1 MPGDMK
7 PYMDL
12 AEIAAQEFQNK
23 TGRYLDPNLIWAQWY
38 HETGGFTSELF
49 RTGNN
54 LGGFTTT
61 EDMGDDWRQPDGD
74 LWYRPF
80 SSREEG
86 ARFAGAYLANYVENG
101 IADATDPVSYAQ
113 ALKNGG
119 YYGASVE
126 EYASGLTSALG
137 VSPDFQVFEE
147 AHPIGPWG
155 ETPAPIPEDNR
166 HPSYV
171 ERTWE
176 EIKDKFIDNAVDDG
190 AWAVLRNLW
199 ANINAS
205 GVSHFLDT
213 YNPSQEEVEMVKRE
227 LPDTDTQG
235 NKIAGALAA
244 QEYVL
249 THASSAEALQEL
261 LYMKQEDMQRRA
273 RVSQMEYG
281 LSTLGSVVGALFDP
295 VTIVAAGVSGGTA
308 LLAKAGKVAA
318 LTKKIS
324 LLKKQMRVSS
334 AITGM
339 DNFAIQCGTKVAL
352 GSAVAT
358 TNRWAAKNY
367 GGWEPDY
374 ASAAFLGG
382 AIGGAIGLAG
392 RLRKAGVRGK
402 KINALEDTI
411 EQTKRTI
418 VAQAEDYVSPM
429 SHKGQ
434 VVDYLSKVNQ
444 RRLADGSKEAQ
455 ELMDANKL
463 FIVSREHAEKL
474 AAHNGISLDKKAVA
488 FTDKASGVSVL
499 LSDKVTPKN
508 IKGLVAHEVGVHQGF
523 KAIVKDK
530 KMYDNIMDIVK
541 QKMQRSSNK
550 AWRQAAKQADTPEEA
565 LAYWAEHTFNNKDS
579 LWKYLKKALY
589 KNEEDLSD
597 VALKKLVQQS
607 LKTTGLSAL
616 VKHQQAYQDVVHL
629 IEKRRYN
636 KGAIKSYRN
645 WEKAKQ
651 QTKTTDKAIQ
661 YWLSHY
667 YDENDRV
674 WQKLKRSLDTQGMQI
689 NDADIRDILVRG
701 YAFKN
706 QPVASSLSDGSNV
719 VMDIHYSKDNMLTP
733 VHETFMDTK
742 GAVSK
747 ENKHWYLDF
756 LGLHFSPGEW
766 LEAGWLPGTLYGKLS
781 SSRLP
786 RLREAANI
794 LLHDAQMRG
803 HERFGMTQSTEDI
816 KRFMQ
821 DRWLSMYNDFMDD
834 RIKYTVK
841 TYGHVGALRNKYIN
855 KVNEDIVKCYNLLNE
870 NCAALGK
877 TDTLSK
883 YPAEIVSLARRMKAI
898 RKDMMEFGAAEG
910 EKLGGRKGT
919 GAYLSHDGLFNDD
932 EFYRIVD
939 MDKMYDYVGAH
950 YYGGTKGWDKF
961 QDMLT
966 DYAKRNANKK
976 VIREQLEHKAKQDFD
991 IARLQYNSK
1000 PHGPKD
1006 VPPVKTDVTD
1016 EAVDAWI
1023 EENAKDW
1030 AFGIKD
1036 RHMSDMEFMDGDVST
1051 FRDSMASFNHRFP
1064 MDTSAEMDIGNG
1076 VTFCFDRDMRDF
1088 DIDKIMPQMINRM
1101 SGDVALHATFGEGGT
1116 KDFLDTCAQELEKSK
1131 HILGKGGAE
1140 RQKDALRRS
1149 IQMIRGVGDYN
1160 TADMKNWNLLS
1171 NMIRKH
1177 SYANVGGNMT
1187 FAQTGEIGSMVAY
1200 SGFHSLL
1207 SGIPV
1212 FGKTLARG
1220 WRHMSNGE
1228 LASIAEAAEKHLKG
1242 ESIATKAWHMSSSM
1256 TNRAFSQTM
1265 AHNDDGSR
1273 TLLSTVADNAYKWTH
1288 RESLLTSTV
1297 NQMTKLT
1304 DAMEQ
1309 ESRISAITD
1318 LIDWANGKTFS
1329 AFRNPVSVKKLKAA
1343 GVSDTVSM
1351 KRDIK
1356 KYLDVPQDQ
1365 VAASMDKWM
1374 QESPDT
1380 FTLWRQLVRN
1390 QSLRS
1395 IQQQTIGNTGY
1406 LKDANWFTKLFF
1418 QFKDFT
1424 FRTINGQMMR
1434 ALQSHEVDDGLAL
1447 MFSMGTNA
1455 MTYYGLTV
1463 ARGYAM
1469 YPNDQAKR
1477 EAFFD
1482 RNLTPQRLA
1491 LAGLTRASFMSILSV
1506 GTDVAEMFTNFQG
1519 FRTTV
1524 DNTYKKPRSDMSV
1537 SGKLGRAIG
1546 QAPAIGVLD
1555 KTAYGAVG
1563 AYDLATHQGDTRDF
1577 DNLMRSL
1584 PLGSWWA
1591 MVGVSSL
1598 IKDKVN
1604 IKKPKTKKPTPKKKV
1619 YKQKGLLEK
1628 LTGG

>member
-1 MPGDMK
+1 MIIRGVHN
-7 PYMDL
+7 
-12 AEIAAQEFQNK
+12 EINNK
-23 TGRYLDPNLIWAQWY
+23 
-38 HETGGFTSELF
+38 
-49 RTGNN
+49 
-54 LGGFTTT
+54 
-61 EDMGDDWRQPDGD
+61 
-74 LWYRPF
+74 
-80 SSREEG
+80 
-86 ARFAGAYLANYVENG
+86 
-101 IADATDPVSYAQ
+101 
-113 ALKNGG
+113 
-119 YYGASVE
+119 
-126 EYASGLTSALG
+126 
-137 VSPDFQVFEE
+137 
-147 AHPIGPWG
+147 
-155 ETPAPIPEDNR
+155 
-166 HPSYV
+166 
-171 ERTWE
+171 
-176 EIKDKFIDNAVDDG
+176 
-190 AWAVLRNLW
+190 
-199 ANINAS
+199 
-205 GVSHFLDT
+205 
-213 YNPSQEEVEMVKRE
+213 
-227 LPDTDTQG
+227 
-235 NKIAGALAA
+235 
-244 QEYVL
+244 
-249 THASSAEALQEL
+249 
-261 LYMKQEDMQRRA
+261 
-273 RVSQMEYG
+273 
-281 LSTLGSVVGALFDP
+281 
-295 VTIVAAGVSGGTA
+295 
-308 LLAKAGKVAA
+308 
-318 LTKKIS
+318 
-324 LLKKQMRVSS
+324 
-334 AITGM
+334 
-339 DNFAIQCGTKVAL
+339 
-352 GSAVAT
+352 
-358 TNRWAAKNY
+358 
-367 GGWEPDY
+367 
-374 ASAAFLGG
+374 
-382 AIGGAIGLAG
+382 
-392 RLRKAGVRGK
+392 
-402 KINALEDTI
+402 
-411 EQTKRTI
+411 
-418 VAQAEDYVSPM
+418 
-429 SHKGQ
+429 Q
-434 VVDYLSKVNQ
+434 VVTP
-444 RRLADGSKEAQ
+444 LA
-455 ELMDANKL
+455 
-463 FIVSREHAEKL
+463 
-474 AAHNGISLDKKAVA
+474 
-488 FTDKASGVSVL
+488 
-499 LSDKVTPKN
+499 
-508 IKGLVAHEVGVHQGF
+508 
-523 KAIVKDK
+523 
-530 KMYDNIMDIVK
+530 
-541 QKMQRSSNK
+541 
-550 AWRQAAKQADTPEEA
+550 
-565 LAYWAEHTFNNKDS
+565 
-579 LWKYLKKALY
+579 
-589 KNEEDLSD
+589 
-597 VALKKLVQQS
+597 
-607 LKTTGLSAL
+607 
-616 VKHQQAYQDVVHL
+616 
-629 IEKRRYN
+629 
-636 KGAIKSYRN
+636 
-645 WEKAKQ
+645 
-651 QTKTTDKAIQ
+651 
-661 YWLSHY
+661 
-667 YDENDRV
+667 
-674 WQKLKRSLDTQGMQI
+674 
-689 NDADIRDILVRG
+689 
-701 YAFKN
+701 
-706 QPVASSLSDGSNV
+706 DGSNV

-766 LEAGWLPGTLYGKLS
+766 LEAGWLPGTLYGKLA

-786 RLREAANI
+786 RLREAANV

-803 HERFGMTQSTEDI
+803 HEKYGMTQSTEDI

-877 TDTLSK
+877 ADTLAK
-883 YPAEIVSLARRMKAI
+883 YPADIVSLARRMKAI

-919 GAYLSHDGLFNDD
+919 GAYLSHGGLFNDD

-950 YYGGTKGWDKF
+950 YYGGAKGWDKF

-966 DYAKRNANKK
+966 DYARRNANRK
-976 VIREQLEHKAKQDFD
+976 VIREQLEHKAQQDFD

-1051 FRDSMASFNHRFP
+1051 FRDNMASFNHRFP
-1064 MDTSAEMDIGNG
+1064 MDTSTEMDIGNG

-1116 KDFLDTCAQELEKSK
+1116 KDFLDTCTQELEKSK

-1256 TNRAFSQTM
+1256 TNHAFSQTM

-1273 TLLSTVADNAYKWTH
+1273 TLLSTVADSAYKWTH

-1329 AFRNPVSVKKLKAA
+1329 AFRNPVSAKKLKAA

-1469 YPNDQAKR
+1469 YPNDTAKR
-1477 EAFFD
+1477 DAFFD

-1506 GTDVAEMFTNFQG
+1506 GTDVAEMTTGFQG

-1524 DNTYKKPRSDMSV
+1524 DNTYKKPYSDMSV
-1537 SGKLGRAIG
+1537 GGKAGKFFG
-1546 QAPAIGVLD
+1546 QAPAAGVID
-1555 KTAYGAVG
+1555 KTTYGTIG
-1563 AYDLATHQGDTRDF
+1563 AYNLATHQGDTRDF

-1598 IKDKVN
+1598 IKDN
-1604 IKKPKTKKPTPKKKV
+1604 LNLKKPRPKKVAPKKREH
-1619 YKQKGLLEK
+1619 KQKGLLEK

>member
-74 LWYRPF
+74 LWYKPF

-126 EYASGLTSALG
+126 EYASELTSALG

-166 HPSYV
+166 HPSYF

-176 EIKDKFIDNAVDDG
+176 ETKDKFIDNAVDDG

-261 LYMKQEDMQRRA
+261 LHMKQEDMQRRA
-273 RVSQMEYG
+273 RVSQTEYG
-281 LSTLGSVVGALFDP
+281 LSTLGSIVGALFDP

-508 IKGLVAHEVGVHQGF
+508 IKGLVAHEVGVHQGLQHIMPESSY
-523 KAIVKDK
+523 KQLLNTVQQKIQTSKDP
-530 KMYDNIMDIVK
+530 
-541 QKMQRSSNK
+541 
-550 AWRQAAKQADTPEEA
+550 AWQIAAKQADNPEEA
-565 LAYWAEHTFNNKDS
+565 LAYWVEHSFNKKEKFWQRLKKNITNKEATDEELKDLIIRGVQNEINNK
-579 LWKYLKKALY
+579 
-589 KNEEDLSD
+589 
-597 VALKKLVQQS
+597 Q
-607 LKTTGLSAL
+607 
-616 VKHQQAYQDVVHL
+616 VVTPL
-629 IEKRRYN
+629 
-636 KGAIKSYRN
+636 A
-645 WEKAKQ
+645 
-651 QTKTTDKAIQ
+651 
-661 YWLSHY
+661 
-667 YDENDRV
+667 
-674 WQKLKRSLDTQGMQI
+674 
-689 NDADIRDILVRG
+689 
-701 YAFKN
+701 
-706 QPVASSLSDGSNV
+706 DGSNV

-766 LEAGWLPGTLYGKLS
+766 LEAGWLPGTLYGKLA

-821 DRWLSMYNDFMDD
+821 DRWLSMYNDFVDD

-877 TDTLSK
+877 SDTLSK

-950 YYGGTKGWDKF
+950 YYGGAKGWDKF

-966 DYAKRNANKK
+966 DYARRNANRT

-1006 VPPVKTDVTD
+1006 VPPVKTEVTD
-1016 EAVDAWI
+1016 EIVDAWI
-1023 EENAKDW
+1023 DENAKDW
-1030 AFGIKD
+1030 AFGIRD

-1088 DIDKIMPQMINRM
+1088 DIDKIMPQMINRL

-1273 TLLSTVADNAYKWTH
+1273 TLLSTVADSAYKWTH

-1329 AFRNPVSVKKLKAA
+1329 AFRNPVSAKKLKAA

-1365 VAASMDKWM
+1365 VSTSMDKWM

-1406 LKDANWFTKLFF
+1406 LKDANWYTKLFF

-1434 ALQSHEVDDGLAL
+1434 ALQSHEVDDGMAL

-1469 YPNDQAKR
+1469 YPNDTAKR
-1477 EAFFD
+1477 DAFFD

-1506 GTDVAEMFTNFQG
+1506 GTDVAEMFTDFQG

-1537 SGKLGRAIG
+1537 SGKLGKAIG

-1555 KTAYGAVG
+1555 KTAYGVTG

>member
-74 LWYRPF
+74 LWYKPF

-166 HPSYV
+166 HPSYF

-176 EIKDKFIDNAVDDG
+176 ETKDKFIDNAVDDG

-281 LSTLGSVVGALFDP
+281 LSTLGSIAGALFDP

-339 DNFAIQCGTKVAL
+339 DNFAIQCGMKVAL

-374 ASAAFLGG
+374 ASATFLGG

-474 AAHNGISLDKKAVA
+474 AAYNGISLDKKAVA

-508 IKGLVAHEVGVHQGF
+508 IKGLVAHEVGVHQGLQHMMPESSY
-523 KAIVKDK
+523 KQLLNTVQ
-530 KMYDNIMDIVK
+530 
-541 QKMQRSSNK
+541 QKMQTSK
-550 AWRQAAKQADTPEEA
+550 DPVWQMAAKQANSPEEA
-565 LAYWAEHTFNNKDS
+565 LAYWVEHSFNKKEKFWQRLKKNIINKDTTDEELKDLIIRGVQNEINNK
-579 LWKYLKKALY
+579 
-589 KNEEDLSD
+589 
-597 VALKKLVQQS
+597 Q
-607 LKTTGLSAL
+607 
-616 VKHQQAYQDVVHL
+616 VVTPL
-629 IEKRRYN
+629 
-636 KGAIKSYRN
+636 A
-645 WEKAKQ
+645 
-651 QTKTTDKAIQ
+651 
-661 YWLSHY
+661 
-667 YDENDRV
+667 
-674 WQKLKRSLDTQGMQI
+674 
-689 NDADIRDILVRG
+689 
-701 YAFKN
+701 
-706 QPVASSLSDGSNV
+706 DGSNV

-733 VHETFMDTK
+733 VHETLMDTK

-786 RLREAANI
+786 RLREAANV

-803 HERFGMTQSTEDI
+803 HEKYGMTQSTEDI

-821 DRWLSMYNDFMDD
+821 DRWLSMYNDFMND

-950 YYGGTKGWDKF
+950 YYGGAKGWDKF

-1030 AFGIKD
+1030 AFGIRD

-1187 FAQTGEIGSMVAY
+1187 FAQTGEIGSMAAY

-1228 LASIAEAAEKHLKG
+1228 MASIAEAAEKHLKG

-1273 TLLSTVADNAYKWTH
+1273 TLLSTVADSAYKWTH

-1329 AFRNPVSVKKLKAA
+1329 AFRNPVSAKKLKAA

-1356 KYLDVPQDQ
+1356 KYLDVPQDH

-1406 LKDANWFTKLFF
+1406 LKDANWYTKLFF

-1434 ALQSHEVDDGLAL
+1434 ALQSHEVDDGMAL
-1447 MFSMGTNA
+1447 MFSMGTNT

-1469 YPNDQAKR
+1469 YPNDTAKR
-1477 EAFFD
+1477 DAFFD

-1506 GTDVAEMFTNFQG
+1506 GTDVAEMFTDFQG

-1537 SGKLGRAIG
+1537 SGKLGKAIG

-1555 KTAYGAVG
+1555 KTAYGAAG

-1604 IKKPKTKKPTPKKKV
+1604 IKKPKTKKPTPKKKA

>member
-12 AEIAAQEFQNK
+12 AEIAAQEFQHK

-166 HPSYV
+166 HPSYF

-176 EIKDKFIDNAVDDG
+176 ETKDKFIDNAVDDG

-474 AAHNGISLDKKAVA
+474 ATYNGISLDKKAVA

-508 IKGLVAHEVGVHQGF
+508 IKGLVAHEVGVHQGLQH
-523 KAIVKDK
+523 
-530 KMYDNIMDIVK
+530 IMPESSYKQILNTVQ
-541 QKMQRSSNK
+541 QKMQTSKNP
-550 AWRQAAKQADTPEEA
+550 AWQMAAKQANSPEEA
-565 LAYWAEHTFNNKDS
+565 LAYWVEHSFNKKEKFWQRLKKNIINKDTTDEELKDLIIRGVQNEINNKQ
-579 LWKYLKKALY
+579 
-589 KNEEDLSD
+589 
-597 VALKKLVQQS
+597 VVTPLV
-607 LKTTGLSAL
+607 
-616 VKHQQAYQDVVHL
+616 
-629 IEKRRYN
+629 
-636 KGAIKSYRN
+636 
-645 WEKAKQ
+645 
-651 QTKTTDKAIQ
+651 
-661 YWLSHY
+661 
-667 YDENDRV
+667 
-674 WQKLKRSLDTQGMQI
+674 
-689 NDADIRDILVRG
+689 
-701 YAFKN
+701 
-706 QPVASSLSDGSNV
+706 DGSNV

-821 DRWLSMYNDFMDD
+821 DRWLSMYNDFMDN

-877 TDTLSK
+877 ADTLSK

-939 MDKMYDYVGAH
+939 MDKMYDYVEAH

-966 DYAKRNANKK
+966 DYARRNANRK

-1160 TADMKNWNLLS
+1160 TADMKNMNLLS

-1273 TLLSTVADNAYKWTH
+1273 TLLSTVADSAYKWTH

-1329 AFRNPVSVKKLKAA
+1329 AFRNPVSAKKLKAA

-1434 ALQSHEVDDGLAL
+1434 ALQSHEVDDGMAL

-1469 YPNDQAKR
+1469 YPNDTAKR
-1477 EAFFD
+1477 DAFFD

-1506 GTDVAEMFTNFQG
+1506 GTDVAEMTTGFQG

-1524 DNTYKKPRSDMSV
+1524 DNTYKKPYSDMSV
-1537 SGKLGRAIG
+1537 GGKAGKFFG
-1546 QAPAIGVLD
+1546 QAPAAGVID
-1555 KTAYGAVG
+1555 KTTYGTIG
-1563 AYDLATHQGDTRDF
+1563 AYNLATHQGDTRDF

-1598 IKDKVN
+1598 IKDN
-1604 IKKPKTKKPTPKKKV
+1604 LNLKKPRPKKVAPKKREH
-1619 YKQKGLLEK
+1619 KQKGLLEK

>member
-74 LWYRPF
+74 LWYKPF

-166 HPSYV
+166 HPSYF

-176 EIKDKFIDNAVDDG
+176 ETKDKFIDNAVDDG

-235 NKIAGALAA
+235 NKITGALAA

-261 LYMKQEDMQRRA
+261 LHMKQEDMQRRA

-281 LSTLGSVVGALFDP
+281 LSTLGSMAGALFDP

-308 LLAKAGKVAA
+308 LLTKAGKVAA

-474 AAHNGISLDKKAVA
+474 AAYNGISLDKKAVA

-508 IKGLVAHEVGVHQGF
+508 IKGLVAHEVGVHQGLQH
-523 KAIVKDK
+523 
-530 KMYDNIMDIVK
+530 IMPESSYKQLLNTVQ
-541 QKMQRSSNK
+541 QKMQTSK
-550 AWRQAAKQADTPEEA
+550 DPAWQIAAKQADNPEEA
-565 LAYWAEHTFNNKDS
+565 LAYWVEHSFNKKEKFWQRLKKNITNKEATDEELKDLIIRGVQNEINNK
-579 LWKYLKKALY
+579 
-589 KNEEDLSD
+589 
-597 VALKKLVQQS
+597 Q
-607 LKTTGLSAL
+607 
-616 VKHQQAYQDVVHL
+616 VVTPL
-629 IEKRRYN
+629 
-636 KGAIKSYRN
+636 A
-645 WEKAKQ
+645 
-651 QTKTTDKAIQ
+651 
-661 YWLSHY
+661 
-667 YDENDRV
+667 
-674 WQKLKRSLDTQGMQI
+674 
-689 NDADIRDILVRG
+689 
-701 YAFKN
+701 
-706 QPVASSLSDGSNV
+706 DGSNV
-719 VMDIHYSKDNMLTP
+719 VMDIHYSKNNMLTP

-766 LEAGWLPGTLYGKLS
+766 LEAGWLPGTLYGKLA

-821 DRWLSMYNDFMDD
+821 DRWLSMYNDFVDD

-877 TDTLSK
+877 ADTLSK
-883 YPAEIVSLARRMKAI
+883 CPAEIVSLARRMKAI
-898 RKDMMEFGAAEG
+898 RKDMMEFGVAEG

-950 YYGGTKGWDKF
+950 YYGGAKGWDKF

-966 DYAKRNANKK
+966 DYAKRNANRK

-991 IARLQYNSK
+991 IARLKYNSK

-1016 EAVDAWI
+1016 EVVDAWI

-1030 AFGIKD
+1030 AFGIRD

-1051 FRDSMASFNHRFP
+1051 FRDNMASFNHRFP

-1273 TLLSTVADNAYKWTH
+1273 TLLSTVADSAYKWTH

-1329 AFRNPVSVKKLKAA
+1329 AFRNPVSAKKLKAV

-1406 LKDANWFTKLFF
+1406 LKDANWYTKLFF

-1434 ALQSHEVDDGLAL
+1434 ALQSHEVDDGMAL

-1469 YPNDQAKR
+1469 YPNDTAKR
-1477 EAFFD
+1477 DAFFD
-1482 RNLTPQRLA
+1482 RNLTAQRLA

-1506 GTDVAEMFTNFQG
+1506 GTDVAEMFTDFQG

-1537 SGKLGRAIG
+1537 SGKLGKAIG

-1563 AYDLATHQGDTRDF
+1563 TYDLATHQGDTRDF

>member
-166 HPSYV
+166 HPSYF

-176 EIKDKFIDNAVDDG
+176 ETKDKFIDNAVDDG

-235 NKIAGALAA
+235 NKITGALAA

-261 LYMKQEDMQRRA
+261 LHMKQEDMQRRA

-474 AAHNGISLDKKAVA
+474 AAYNGISLDKKAMA
-488 FTDKASGVSVL
+488 FTDKASGVSIL

-508 IKGLVAHEVGVHQGF
+508 IKGLVAHEVGVHQGLQH
-523 KAIVKDK
+523 
-530 KMYDNIMDIVK
+530 IMPESSYKQILNTVQ
-541 QKMQRSSNK
+541 QKMQTSKNLT
-550 AWRQAAKQADTPEEA
+550 WQMAAKQANSPEEA
-565 LAYWAEHTFNNKDS
+565 LAYWVEHSFNKKEKVWQRLKKNIINKDTTDEELKDLIIRGVQNEINNK
-579 LWKYLKKALY
+579 
-589 KNEEDLSD
+589 
-597 VALKKLVQQS
+597 Q
-607 LKTTGLSAL
+607 
-616 VKHQQAYQDVVHL
+616 VVTPL
-629 IEKRRYN
+629 
-636 KGAIKSYRN
+636 A
-645 WEKAKQ
+645 
-651 QTKTTDKAIQ
+651 
-661 YWLSHY
+661 
-667 YDENDRV
+667 
-674 WQKLKRSLDTQGMQI
+674 
-689 NDADIRDILVRG
+689 
-701 YAFKN
+701 
-706 QPVASSLSDGSNV
+706 DGSNV

-786 RLREAANI
+786 QLREAANI

-910 EKLGGRKGT
+910 KKLGGRKGT

-950 YYGGTKGWDKF
+950 YYGGAKGWDKF

-966 DYAKRNANKK
+966 DYARRNANRK
-976 VIREQLEHKAKQDFD
+976 VIREQLEHKAQQDFD

-1006 VPPVKTDVTD
+1006 APPIKTDVTD

-1030 AFGIKD
+1030 AFGIRD

-1051 FRDSMASFNHRFP
+1051 FRDNMASFNHRFP

-1140 RQKDALRRS
+1140 KQKDALRRS

-1273 TLLSTVADNAYKWTH
+1273 TLLSTVADSAYKWTH

-1329 AFRNPVSVKKLKAA
+1329 VFRNPVSAKKLKAA

-1380 FTLWRQLVRN
+1380 FTLWRQIVRN

-1406 LKDANWFTKLFF
+1406 LKDANWYTKLFF

-1434 ALQSHEVDDGLAL
+1434 ALQSHEVDDGMAL

-1469 YPNDQAKR
+1469 YPNDTAKR
-1477 EAFFD
+1477 DTFFD

-1506 GTDVAEMFTNFQG
+1506 GTDVAEMFTDFQG

-1537 SGKLGRAIG
+1537 SGKLGKAIG

-1555 KTAYGAVG
+1555 KTAYGAAG

-1604 IKKPKTKKPTPKKKV
+1604 IKKPKTKKPTPKKKA

>member
-74 LWYRPF
+74 LWYKPF

-155 ETPAPIPEDNR
+155 ETPTPIPEDNR
-166 HPSYV
+166 HPSYF

-176 EIKDKFIDNAVDDG
+176 ETKDKFIDNAVDDG

-244 QEYVL
+244 QKYVL

-261 LYMKQEDMQRRA
+261 LHMKQEDMQRRA

-444 RRLADGSKEAQ
+444 RRLADSSKEAQ
-455 ELMDANKL
+455 ALMDANKL

-474 AAHNGISLDKKAVA
+474 ASYNGVSLDKKAVA

-508 IKGLVAHEVGVHQGF
+508 IKGLVAHEVGVHQGLQH
-523 KAIVKDK
+523 
-530 KMYDNIMDIVK
+530 IMPESSYKQILNTVQ
-541 QKMQRSSNK
+541 QKMQTSKNP
-550 AWRQAAKQADTPEEA
+550 AWQMAAKQANSPEEA
-565 LAYWAEHTFNNKDS
+565 LAYWVEHSFNKKEKFWQRLKKNIINKDTTDEELKDLIIRGVQNEINNKQVVTP
-579 LWKYLKKALY
+579 
-589 KNEEDLSD
+589 LSD
-597 VALKKLVQQS
+597 S
-607 LKTTGLSAL
+607 
-616 VKHQQAYQDVVHL
+616 
-629 IEKRRYN
+629 
-636 KGAIKSYRN
+636 
-645 WEKAKQ
+645 
-651 QTKTTDKAIQ
+651 
-661 YWLSHY
+661 
-667 YDENDRV
+667 
-674 WQKLKRSLDTQGMQI
+674 
-689 NDADIRDILVRG
+689 
-701 YAFKN
+701 
-706 QPVASSLSDGSNV
+706 SNV

-794 LLHDAQMRG
+794 LLHDAQLRG

-898 RKDMMEFGAAEG
+898 RKDMIEFGAAEG

-919 GAYLSHDGLFNDD
+919 GAYLSHDDLFNDD

-950 YYGGTKGWDKF
+950 YYGGAKGWDKF

-966 DYAKRNANKK
+966 DYARRNANRK

-1030 AFGIKD
+1030 AFGIRD

-1160 TADMKNWNLLS
+1160 TADMKNMNLLS

-1273 TLLSTVADNAYKWTH
+1273 TLLSTVADSAYKWTH

-1329 AFRNPVSVKKLKAA
+1329 AFRNPVSAKKLKAA

-1374 QESPDT
+1374 HESPDT

-1406 LKDANWFTKLFF
+1406 LKDANWYTKLFF

-1434 ALQSHEVDDGLAL
+1434 ALQSHEVDDGMAL

-1469 YPNDQAKR
+1469 YPNDTAKR
-1477 EAFFD
+1477 DAFFD

-1506 GTDVAEMFTNFQG
+1506 GTDVAEMTTGFQG

-1524 DNTYKKPRSDMSV
+1524 DNTYKKPYSDMSV
-1537 SGKLGRAIG
+1537 GGKAGKFFG
-1546 QAPAIGVLD
+1546 QAPAAGVID
-1555 KTAYGAVG
+1555 KTTYGTIG
-1563 AYDLATHQGDTRDF
+1563 AYNLATHQGDTRDF

-1598 IKDKVN
+1598 IKDN
-1604 IKKPKTKKPTPKKKV
+1604 LNLKKPRPKKVAPKKREH
-1619 YKQKGLLEK
+1619 KQKGLLEK

>member
-74 LWYRPF
+74 LWYKPF

-166 HPSYV
+166 HPSYF

-176 EIKDKFIDNAVDDG
+176 ETKDKFIDNAVDDG

-235 NKIAGALAA
+235 NKVAGALAA

-261 LYMKQEDMQRRA
+261 LHMKQEDMQRRA

-281 LSTLGSVVGALFDP
+281 LSTLGSIVGALFDP

-474 AAHNGISLDKKAVA
+474 AAYNGISLDKKAVA

-508 IKGLVAHEVGVHQGF
+508 IKGLVAHEVGVHQGLQHMMPENSY
-523 KAIVKDK
+523 KQLLNTVQ
-530 KMYDNIMDIVK
+530 
-541 QKMQRSSNK
+541 QKMQTSK
-550 AWRQAAKQADTPEEA
+550 DPAWQIAAKQADNPEEA
-565 LAYWAEHTFNNKDS
+565 LAYWVEHSFNKKEKFWQRLKKNITNKEATDEELKDLIIRGVQNEINNK
-579 LWKYLKKALY
+579 
-589 KNEEDLSD
+589 
-597 VALKKLVQQS
+597 Q
-607 LKTTGLSAL
+607 
-616 VKHQQAYQDVVHL
+616 VVTPL
-629 IEKRRYN
+629 
-636 KGAIKSYRN
+636 
-645 WEKAKQ
+645 
-651 QTKTTDKAIQ
+651 T
-661 YWLSHY
+661 
-667 YDENDRV
+667 
-674 WQKLKRSLDTQGMQI
+674 
-689 NDADIRDILVRG
+689 
-701 YAFKN
+701 
-706 QPVASSLSDGSNV
+706 DGSNV

-821 DRWLSMYNDFMDD
+821 DRWLSMYADFVDD

-877 TDTLSK
+877 ADTLSK

-950 YYGGTKGWDKF
+950 YYGGAKGWDKF

-966 DYAKRNANKK
+966 DYARRNANRK
-976 VIREQLEHKAKQDFD
+976 VIREQLEHKAQQDFD
-991 IARLQYNSK
+991 TARLQYNSK

-1051 FRDSMASFNHRFP
+1051 FRDNMASFNHRFP

-1116 KDFLDTCAQELEKSK
+1116 KDFLDTCVQELEKSK

-1273 TLLSTVADNAYKWTH
+1273 TLLSTVADSAYKWTH

-1329 AFRNPVSVKKLKAA
+1329 AFRNPVSAKKLKAA

-1365 VAASMDKWM
+1365 VSTSMDKWM

-1406 LKDANWFTKLFF
+1406 LKDANWYTKLFF

-1434 ALQSHEVDDGLAL
+1434 ALQSHEVDDGMAL

-1469 YPNDQAKR
+1469 YPNDTAKR
-1477 EAFFD
+1477 DAFFD

-1506 GTDVAEMFTNFQG
+1506 GTDVAEMFTDFQG

-1537 SGKLGRAIG
+1537 SGKLGKAIG

-1555 KTAYGAVG
+1555 KTAYGVTG

>member
-49 RTGNN
+49 RIGNN

-74 LWYRPF
+74 LWYKPF

-166 HPSYV
+166 HPSYF

-176 EIKDKFIDNAVDDG
+176 ETKDKFIDNAVDDG

-199 ANINAS
+199 VNINAS

-261 LYMKQEDMQRRA
+261 LHMKQEDMQRRA

-474 AAHNGISLDKKAVA
+474 AAYNGISLDKKAVA

-508 IKGLVAHEVGVHQGF
+508 IKGLVAHEVGVHQGLQH
-523 KAIVKDK
+523 
-530 KMYDNIMDIVK
+530 IMPESSYKQLLNTVQ
-541 QKMQRSSNK
+541 QKMQTSK
-550 AWRQAAKQADTPEEA
+550 DPAWQIATKQANNPEEA
-565 LAYWAEHTFNNKDS
+565 LAYWVEHSFNKKEKFWQRLKKNITNKEATDEELKDLIIRGVQNEINNK
-579 LWKYLKKALY
+579 
-589 KNEEDLSD
+589 
-597 VALKKLVQQS
+597 Q
-607 LKTTGLSAL
+607 
-616 VKHQQAYQDVVHL
+616 VVTPL
-629 IEKRRYN
+629 
-636 KGAIKSYRN
+636 
-645 WEKAKQ
+645 
-651 QTKTTDKAIQ
+651 T
-661 YWLSHY
+661 
-667 YDENDRV
+667 
-674 WQKLKRSLDTQGMQI
+674 
-689 NDADIRDILVRG
+689 
-701 YAFKN
+701 
-706 QPVASSLSDGSNV
+706 DGSNV

-742 GAVSK
+742 GTVSK

-756 LGLHFSPGEW
+756 LGIHFSPGEW
-766 LEAGWLPGTLYGKLS
+766 LEAGWLPGTLYGKLA

-883 YPAEIVSLARRMKAI
+883 YPTEIVSLARRMKAI

-950 YYGGTKGWDKF
+950 YYGGAKGWDKF
-961 QDMLT
+961 QEMLT
-966 DYAKRNANKK
+966 DYARRNANRK
-976 VIREQLEHKAKQDFD
+976 VIRAQLEHKAKQDFD

-1030 AFGIKD
+1030 AFGIRD

-1273 TLLSTVADNAYKWTH
+1273 TLLSTVADSAYKWTH

-1304 DAMEQ
+1304 DTMEQ

-1329 AFRNPVSVKKLKAA
+1329 AFRNPVSAKKLKAA

-1406 LKDANWFTKLFF
+1406 LKDANWYTKLFF

-1434 ALQSHEVDDGLAL
+1434 ALQSHEVDDGMAL

-1469 YPNDQAKR
+1469 YPNDTAKR
-1477 EAFFD
+1477 DAFFD

-1506 GTDVAEMFTNFQG
+1506 GTDVAEMFTDFQG

-1524 DNTYKKPRSDMSV
+1524 DNTYKKPRSDMPV
-1537 SGKLGRAIG
+1537 SGKLGKAIG

-1555 KTAYGAVG
+1555 KTAYGAAG

-1604 IKKPKTKKPTPKKKV
+1604 IKKPKTKKPTPKKKA

>member
-166 HPSYV
+166 HPSYF

-176 EIKDKFIDNAVDDG
+176 ETKDKFIDNAVDDG

-244 QEYVL
+244 QDYVL

-474 AAHNGISLDKKAVA
+474 AAYNGISLDKKALA

-508 IKGLVAHEVGVHQGF
+508 IKGLVAHEVGVHQGLQHMIPESSY
-523 KAIVKDK
+523 KQLLNTVQ
-530 KMYDNIMDIVK
+530 
-541 QKMQRSSNK
+541 QKMQTSK
-550 AWRQAAKQADTPEEA
+550 DPAWQIAAKQADNPEEA
-565 LAYWAEHTFNNKDS
+565 LAYWVEHSFNKKEKFWQRLKKNITNKEATDEELKDLIIRGVQNEINNK
-579 LWKYLKKALY
+579 
-589 KNEEDLSD
+589 
-597 VALKKLVQQS
+597 Q
-607 LKTTGLSAL
+607 
-616 VKHQQAYQDVVHL
+616 VV
-629 IEKRRYN
+629 
-636 KGAIKSYRN
+636 
-645 WEKAKQ
+645 
-651 QTKTTDKAIQ
+651 T
-661 YWLSHY
+661 
-667 YDENDRV
+667 
-674 WQKLKRSLDTQGMQI
+674 
-689 NDADIRDILVRG
+689 
-701 YAFKN
+701 
-706 QPVASSLSDGSNV
+706 PLSDGSNV

-766 LEAGWLPGTLYGKLS
+766 LEAGWLPGTLYGKLA

-803 HERFGMTQSTEDI
+803 HERFGMTQPTEDI

-950 YYGGTKGWDKF
+950 YYGGAKGWDKF

-1023 EENAKDW
+1023 DENAKDW
-1030 AFGIKD
+1030 AFGIRD

-1051 FRDSMASFNHRFP
+1051 FRDNMASFNHRFP

-1187 FAQTGEIGSMVAY
+1187 FAQTGEIGSMAAY

-1228 LASIAEAAEKHLKG
+1228 MASIAEAAEKHLKG

-1273 TLLSTVADNAYKWTH
+1273 TLLSTVADSAYKWTH

-1329 AFRNPVSVKKLKAA
+1329 AFRNPVSAKKLKAA

-1406 LKDANWFTKLFF
+1406 LKDANWYTKLFF

-1434 ALQSHEVDDGLAL
+1434 ALQSHEVDDGMAL

-1482 RNLTPQRLA
+1482 RNLTAQRLA

-1506 GTDVAEMFTNFQG
+1506 GTDVAEMFTDFQG

-1524 DNTYKKPRSDMSV
+1524 DNTYKKPRSDMTV
-1537 SGKLGRAIG
+1537 SGKLGKAIG

-1555 KTAYGAVG
+1555 KTAYGAAG

>member
-166 HPSYV
+166 HPSYF

-176 EIKDKFIDNAVDDG
+176 ETKDKFIDNAVDDG

-444 RRLADGSKEAQ
+444 RRLAEGSKEAQ

-474 AAHNGISLDKKAVA
+474 AAYNGISLDKKAVA

-508 IKGLVAHEVGVHQGF
+508 IKGLVAHEVGVHQGLQHMMPESSY
-523 KAIVKDK
+523 KQLLNTVQ
-530 KMYDNIMDIVK
+530 
-541 QKMQRSSNK
+541 QKMQTSK
-550 AWRQAAKQADTPEEA
+550 DPVWQIAAKQADNPEEA
-565 LAYWAEHTFNNKDS
+565 LAYWVEHSFNKKEKFWQRLKKNITNKEATDEELKDLIIRGVQNEINNK
-579 LWKYLKKALY
+579 
-589 KNEEDLSD
+589 
-597 VALKKLVQQS
+597 Q
-607 LKTTGLSAL
+607 
-616 VKHQQAYQDVVHL
+616 VVTPL
-629 IEKRRYN
+629 
-636 KGAIKSYRN
+636 A
-645 WEKAKQ
+645 
-651 QTKTTDKAIQ
+651 
-661 YWLSHY
+661 
-667 YDENDRV
+667 
-674 WQKLKRSLDTQGMQI
+674 
-689 NDADIRDILVRG
+689 
-701 YAFKN
+701 
-706 QPVASSLSDGSNV
+706 DGSNV

-742 GAVSK
+742 GAVAK

-950 YYGGTKGWDKF
+950 YYGGAKGWDKF

-1030 AFGIKD
+1030 AFGIRD

-1051 FRDSMASFNHRFP
+1051 FRDNMASFNHRFP

-1131 HILGKGGAE
+1131 RILGKGGAE

-1160 TADMKNWNLLS
+1160 TADMKNMNLLS

-1273 TLLSTVADNAYKWTH
+1273 TLLSTVADSAYKWTH

-1434 ALQSHEVDDGLAL
+1434 ALQSHEVDDGMAL

-1506 GTDVAEMFTNFQG
+1506 GTDVAEMTTGFQG

-1524 DNTYKKPRSDMSV
+1524 DNTYKKPYSDMSV
-1537 SGKLGRAIG
+1537 GGKAGKFFG
-1546 QAPAIGVLD
+1546 QAPAAGVID
-1555 KTAYGAVG
+1555 KTTYGTIG
-1563 AYDLATHQGDTRDF
+1563 AYNLATHQGDTRDF

-1598 IKDKVN
+1598 IKDN
-1604 IKKPKTKKPTPKKKV
+1604 LNLKKPRPKKAAPKKREH
-1619 YKQKGLLEK
+1619 KQKGLLEK

>member
-166 HPSYV
+166 HPSYF

-176 EIKDKFIDNAVDDG
+176 ETKDKFIDNAVDDG

-261 LYMKQEDMQRRA
+261 LHMKQEDMQRRA

-281 LSTLGSVVGALFDP
+281 LSTLGSIVGALFDP

-508 IKGLVAHEVGVHQGF
+508 IKGLVAHEVGVHQGLQH
-523 KAIVKDK
+523 
-530 KMYDNIMDIVK
+530 IMPESSYKQILNTVQ
-541 QKMQRSSNK
+541 QKMQTSKNP
-550 AWRQAAKQADTPEEA
+550 AWQMAAKQANSPEEA
-565 LAYWAEHTFNNKDS
+565 LAYWVEHSFNEKEKFWQRLKKNIINKD
-579 LWKYLKKALY
+579 
-589 KNEEDLSD
+589 
-597 VALKKLVQQS
+597 
-607 LKTTGLSAL
+607 
-616 VKHQQAYQDVVHL
+616 
-629 IEKRRYN
+629 
-636 KGAIKSYRN
+636 
-645 WEKAKQ
+645 
-651 QTKTTDKAIQ
+651 TTDEELKDLIVRSIQ
-661 YWLSHY
+661 N
-667 YDENDRV
+667 E
-674 WQKLKRSLDTQGMQI
+674 I
-689 NDADIRDILVRG
+689 NSKQVVTPLA
-701 YAFKN
+701 
-706 QPVASSLSDGSNV
+706 DGSNV

-877 TDTLSK
+877 ADTLSK

-950 YYGGTKGWDKF
+950 YYGGAKGWDKF

-966 DYAKRNANKK
+966 DYARRNANRK

-1006 VPPVKTDVTD
+1006 VPPVKIEVTD

-1160 TADMKNWNLLS
+1160 TADMKNWNLFS

-1220 WRHMSNGE
+1220 WRHMSKGE

-1273 TLLSTVADNAYKWTH
+1273 TLLSTVADSAYKWTH

-1329 AFRNPVSVKKLKAA
+1329 AFRNPVSAKKLKAA

-1356 KYLDVPQDQ
+1356 KYIDVPQDQ

-1406 LKDANWFTKLFF
+1406 LKDANWYTKLFF

-1434 ALQSHEVDDGLAL
+1434 ALQSHEVDDGMAL

-1469 YPNDQAKR
+1469 YPNDTAKR

-1506 GTDVAEMFTNFQG
+1506 GTDVAEMTTGFQG

-1524 DNTYKKPRSDMSV
+1524 DNTYKKPYSDMSV
-1537 SGKLGRAIG
+1537 GGKAGKFFG
-1546 QAPAIGVLD
+1546 QAPAAGVID
-1555 KTAYGAVG
+1555 KTTYGTIG
-1563 AYDLATHQGDTRDF
+1563 AYNLATHQGDTRDF
-1577 DNLMRSL
+1577 DNFMRSL

-1598 IKDKVN
+1598 IKDN
-1604 IKKPKTKKPTPKKKV
+1604 LNLKKPRPKKVAPKKREH
-1619 YKQKGLLEK
+1619 KQKGLLEK

>member
-1 MPGDMK
+1 MK

-74 LWYRPF
+74 LWYKPF

-166 HPSYV
+166 HPSYF

-176 EIKDKFIDNAVDDG
+176 ETKDKFIDNAVDDG

-227 LPDTDTQG
+227 LPDTDTRG

-261 LYMKQEDMQRRA
+261 LHMKQEDMQRRT

-474 AAHNGISLDKKAVA
+474 AAYNGISLDKKALA

-508 IKGLVAHEVGVHQGF
+508 IKGLVAHEVGVHQGLQH
-523 KAIVKDK
+523 
-530 KMYDNIMDIVK
+530 IMPESSYKQLLNTVQ
-541 QKMQRSSNK
+541 QKMQTSK
-550 AWRQAAKQADTPEEA
+550 DPAWQIAAKQADNPEEA
-565 LAYWAEHTFNNKDS
+565 LAYWVEHSFNKKEKFWQRLKKNITNKEATDEELKDLIIRGVQNEINNK
-579 LWKYLKKALY
+579 
-589 KNEEDLSD
+589 
-597 VALKKLVQQS
+597 Q
-607 LKTTGLSAL
+607 
-616 VKHQQAYQDVVHL
+616 VVTPL
-629 IEKRRYN
+629 
-636 KGAIKSYRN
+636 A
-645 WEKAKQ
+645 
-651 QTKTTDKAIQ
+651 
-661 YWLSHY
+661 
-667 YDENDRV
+667 
-674 WQKLKRSLDTQGMQI
+674 
-689 NDADIRDILVRG
+689 
-701 YAFKN
+701 
-706 QPVASSLSDGSNV
+706 DGSNV

-766 LEAGWLPGTLYGKLS
+766 LEAGWLPGTLYGKLA

-821 DRWLSMYNDFMDD
+821 DRWLSMYNDFVDD

-877 TDTLSK
+877 SDTLSK

-950 YYGGTKGWDKF
+950 YYGGAKGWDKF

-966 DYAKRNANKK
+966 DYARRNANRT

-1006 VPPVKTDVTD
+1006 VPPVKTEVTD
-1016 EAVDAWI
+1016 EIVDAWI
-1023 EENAKDW
+1023 DENAKDW
-1030 AFGIKD
+1030 AFGIRD

-1088 DIDKIMPQMINRM
+1088 DIDKIMPQMINRL

-1140 RQKDALRRS
+1140 RQTDALRRS

-1273 TLLSTVADNAYKWTH
+1273 TLLSTVADSAYKWTH

-1329 AFRNPVSVKKLKAA
+1329 AFRNPVSAKKLKAA

-1365 VAASMDKWM
+1365 VSTSMDKWM

-1406 LKDANWFTKLFF
+1406 LKDANWYTKLFF

-1434 ALQSHEVDDGLAL
+1434 ALQSHEVDDGMAL

-1469 YPNDQAKR
+1469 YPNDTAKR
-1477 EAFFD
+1477 DAFFD

-1506 GTDVAEMFTNFQG
+1506 GTDVAEMFTDFQG

-1537 SGKLGRAIG
+1537 SGKLGKAIG

-1555 KTAYGAVG
+1555 KTAYGVTG

>member
-74 LWYRPF
+74 LWYKPF

-101 IADATDPVSYAQ
+101 IADATDPVSYAR

-166 HPSYV
+166 HPSYF

-176 EIKDKFIDNAVDDG
+176 ETKDKFIDNAVDDG

-227 LPDTDTQG
+227 LPDTDAQG
-235 NKIAGALAA
+235 NKVAGALAA

-261 LYMKQEDMQRRA
+261 LHMKQEDMQRRA

-281 LSTLGSVVGALFDP
+281 LSTLGSIVGALFDP

-474 AAHNGISLDKKAVA
+474 AAHNGVSLDKKAVA

-508 IKGLVAHEVGVHQGF
+508 IKGLVAHEVGVHQGLQHMMPESSY
-523 KAIVKDK
+523 KQLLNTVQ
-530 KMYDNIMDIVK
+530 
-541 QKMQRSSNK
+541 QKMQTSK
-550 AWRQAAKQADTPEEA
+550 DPAWQIATKQADNPEEA
-565 LAYWAEHTFNNKDS
+565 LAYWVEHSFNKKEKFWQRLKKNITNKEATDEELKDLIIRGVHNEINNK
-579 LWKYLKKALY
+579 
-589 KNEEDLSD
+589 
-597 VALKKLVQQS
+597 Q
-607 LKTTGLSAL
+607 
-616 VKHQQAYQDVVHL
+616 VVTPL
-629 IEKRRYN
+629 
-636 KGAIKSYRN
+636 A
-645 WEKAKQ
+645 
-651 QTKTTDKAIQ
+651 
-661 YWLSHY
+661 
-667 YDENDRV
+667 
-674 WQKLKRSLDTQGMQI
+674 
-689 NDADIRDILVRG
+689 
-701 YAFKN
+701 
-706 QPVASSLSDGSNV
+706 DGSNV

-766 LEAGWLPGTLYGKLS
+766 LEAGWLPGTLYGKLA

-786 RLREAANI
+786 RLREAANV

-803 HERFGMTQSTEDI
+803 HEKYGMTQSTEDI

-877 TDTLSK
+877 ADTLAK
-883 YPAEIVSLARRMKAI
+883 YPADIVSLARRMKAI

-919 GAYLSHDGLFNDD
+919 GAYLSHGGLFNDD

-950 YYGGTKGWDKF
+950 YYGGAKGWDKF

-966 DYAKRNANKK
+966 DYARRNANRK
-976 VIREQLEHKAKQDFD
+976 VIREQLEHKAQQDFD

-1051 FRDSMASFNHRFP
+1051 FRDNMASFNHRFP

-1140 RQKDALRRS
+1140 KQKDALRRS

-1265 AHNDDGSR
+1265 AHNDDNSR

-1329 AFRNPVSVKKLKAA
+1329 AFRNPVSAKKLKAA

-1374 QESPDT
+1374 QEAPDT

-1434 ALQSHEVDDGLAL
+1434 ALQSHEVDDGMAL

-1469 YPNDQAKR
+1469 YPNDTAKR
-1477 EAFFD
+1477 DAFFD

-1506 GTDVAEMFTNFQG
+1506 GTDVAEMTTGFQG

-1524 DNTYKKPRSDMSV
+1524 DNTYKKPYSDMSV
-1537 SGKLGRAIG
+1537 GGKAGKFFG
-1546 QAPAIGVLD
+1546 QAPAAGVID
-1555 KTAYGAVG
+1555 KTTYGTIG
-1563 AYDLATHQGDTRDF
+1563 AYNLATHQGDTRDF

-1598 IKDKVN
+1598 IKDN
-1604 IKKPKTKKPTPKKKV
+1604 LNLKKPRPKKVAPKKREH
-1619 YKQKGLLEK
+1619 KQKGLLEK

>member
-166 HPSYV
+166 HPSYF

-176 EIKDKFIDNAVDDG
+176 ETKDKFIDNAVDDG

-261 LYMKQEDMQRRA
+261 LHMKQEDMQRRA

-281 LSTLGSVVGALFDP
+281 LSTLGSIVGALFDP

-508 IKGLVAHEVGVHQGF
+508 IKGLVAHEVGVHQGLQH
-523 KAIVKDK
+523 
-530 KMYDNIMDIVK
+530 IMPESAYKQILNNVQ
-541 QKMQRSSNK
+541 QKMQTSK
-550 AWRQAAKQADTPEEA
+550 DPAWQMATKQANSPEEA
-565 LAYWAEHTFNNKDS
+565 LAYWVENSFNKKEKLWQRLKKSITNKD
-579 LWKYLKKALY
+579 
-589 KNEEDLSD
+589 
-597 VALKKLVQQS
+597 
-607 LKTTGLSAL
+607 
-616 VKHQQAYQDVVHL
+616 
-629 IEKRRYN
+629 
-636 KGAIKSYRN
+636 
-645 WEKAKQ
+645 
-651 QTKTTDKAIQ
+651 TTD
-661 YWLSHY
+661 
-667 YDENDRV
+667 EE
-674 WQKLKRSLDTQGMQI
+674 LKDLITRSVQNEI
-689 NDADIRDILVRG
+689 NSKQVVTPLA
-701 YAFKN
+701 
-706 QPVASSLSDGSNV
+706 DGSNV

-742 GAVSK
+742 GTVSK

-766 LEAGWLPGTLYGKLS
+766 LEAGWLPGTLYGKLA

-950 YYGGTKGWDKF
+950 YYGGAKGWDKF

-966 DYAKRNANKK
+966 DYARRNANRT

-1006 VPPVKTDVTD
+1006 VPPVKTEVTD
-1016 EAVDAWI
+1016 EIVDAWI
-1023 EENAKDW
+1023 DENAKDW
-1030 AFGIKD
+1030 AFGIRD

-1273 TLLSTVADNAYKWTH
+1273 TLLSTVADSAYKWTH

-1329 AFRNPVSVKKLKAA
+1329 AFRNPVSAKKLKAA

-1406 LKDANWFTKLFF
+1406 LKDANWYTKLFF

-1434 ALQSHEVDDGLAL
+1434 ALQSHEVDDGMAL

-1469 YPNDQAKR
+1469 YPNDTAKR
-1477 EAFFD
+1477 DAFFD

-1506 GTDVAEMFTNFQG
+1506 GTDVAEMFTDFQG

-1537 SGKLGRAIG
+1537 SGKLGKAIG

-1555 KTAYGAVG
+1555 KTAYGAAG

-1598 IKDKVN
+1598 IKDKAN
-1604 IKKPKTKKPTPKKKV
+1604 IKKPKTKKPTPKKKA

>member
-74 LWYRPF
+74 LWYKPF

-166 HPSYV
+166 HPSYF

-176 EIKDKFIDNAVDDG
+176 ETKDKFIDNAVDDG

-444 RRLADGSKEAQ
+444 RRLADSSKEAQ

-474 AAHNGISLDKKAVA
+474 AAYNGISLDKKAMA

-508 IKGLVAHEVGVHQGF
+508 IKGLVAHEVGVHQGLQHMMPESSY
-523 KAIVKDK
+523 KQLLNTVQ
-530 KMYDNIMDIVK
+530 
-541 QKMQRSSNK
+541 QKMQTSK
-550 AWRQAAKQADTPEEA
+550 DPAWQIAAKQADDPEEA
-565 LAYWAEHTFNNKDS
+565 LAYWVEHSFNKKEKFWQRLKKNITNKEATDEELKDLIIRGVQNEINNK
-579 LWKYLKKALY
+579 
-589 KNEEDLSD
+589 
-597 VALKKLVQQS
+597 Q
-607 LKTTGLSAL
+607 
-616 VKHQQAYQDVVHL
+616 VV
-629 IEKRRYN
+629 
-636 KGAIKSYRN
+636 
-645 WEKAKQ
+645 
-651 QTKTTDKAIQ
+651 T
-661 YWLSHY
+661 
-667 YDENDRV
+667 
-674 WQKLKRSLDTQGMQI
+674 
-689 NDADIRDILVRG
+689 
-701 YAFKN
+701 
-706 QPVASSLSDGSNV
+706 PLSDGSNV

-950 YYGGTKGWDKF
+950 YYGGAKGWDKF

-966 DYAKRNANKK
+966 DYARRNANRK
-976 VIREQLEHKAKQDFD
+976 VIREQLEHKAQQDFD

-1000 PHGPKD
+1000 SHGPKD
-1006 VPPVKTDVTD
+1006 VPPVKIDVTD

-1220 WRHMSNGE
+1220 WRHMSKGE

-1242 ESIATKAWHMSSSM
+1242 ESIATKAWHMGSSM

-1273 TLLSTVADNAYKWTH
+1273 TLLSTVADSAYKWTH

-1329 AFRNPVSVKKLKAA
+1329 AFRNPVSAKKLKAA

-1406 LKDANWFTKLFF
+1406 LKDANWYTKLFF

-1434 ALQSHEVDDGLAL
+1434 ALQSHEVDDGMAL

-1469 YPNDQAKR
+1469 YPNDTAKR
-1477 EAFFD
+1477 DAFFD

-1506 GTDVAEMFTNFQG
+1506 GTDVAEMFTDFQG

-1524 DNTYKKPRSDMSV
+1524 DNTYKKPRSDMPV
-1537 SGKLGRAIG
+1537 SGKLGKAIG

-1555 KTAYGAVG
+1555 KTAYGAAG

-1604 IKKPKTKKPTPKKKV
+1604 IKKPKTKKPTPKKKA

>member
-137 VSPDFQVFEE
+137 VSPDFQMFEE

-166 HPSYV
+166 HPSYF

-176 EIKDKFIDNAVDDG
+176 ETKDKFIDNAVDDG

-261 LYMKQEDMQRRA
+261 LHMKQEDMQRRA
-273 RVSQMEYG
+273 RVSQTEYG
-281 LSTLGSVVGALFDP
+281 LSTLGSIVGALFDP

-508 IKGLVAHEVGVHQGF
+508 IKGLVAHEVGVHQGLQHIMPESSY
-523 KAIVKDK
+523 KQLLNTVQQKIQTSKDP
-530 KMYDNIMDIVK
+530 
-541 QKMQRSSNK
+541 
-550 AWRQAAKQADTPEEA
+550 AWQIAAKQADNPEEA
-565 LAYWAEHTFNNKDS
+565 LAYWVEHSFNKKEKFWQRLKKNITNKEATDEELKDLIIRGVQNEINNK
-579 LWKYLKKALY
+579 
-589 KNEEDLSD
+589 
-597 VALKKLVQQS
+597 Q
-607 LKTTGLSAL
+607 
-616 VKHQQAYQDVVHL
+616 VVTPL
-629 IEKRRYN
+629 
-636 KGAIKSYRN
+636 A
-645 WEKAKQ
+645 
-651 QTKTTDKAIQ
+651 
-661 YWLSHY
+661 
-667 YDENDRV
+667 
-674 WQKLKRSLDTQGMQI
+674 
-689 NDADIRDILVRG
+689 
-701 YAFKN
+701 
-706 QPVASSLSDGSNV
+706 DGSNV

-766 LEAGWLPGTLYGKLS
+766 LEAGWLPGTLYGKLA

-821 DRWLSMYNDFMDD
+821 DRWLSMYNDFVDD

-877 TDTLSK
+877 SDTLSK

-950 YYGGTKGWDKF
+950 YYGGAKGWDKF

-966 DYAKRNANKK
+966 DYARRNANRT

-1006 VPPVKTDVTD
+1006 VPPVKTEVTD
-1016 EAVDAWI
+1016 EIVDAWI
-1023 EENAKDW
+1023 DENAKDW
-1030 AFGIKD
+1030 AFGIRD

-1088 DIDKIMPQMINRM
+1088 DIDKIMPQMINRL

-1273 TLLSTVADNAYKWTH
+1273 TLLSTVADSAYKWTH

-1329 AFRNPVSVKKLKAA
+1329 AFRNPVSAKKLKAA

-1365 VAASMDKWM
+1365 VSTSMDKWM

-1406 LKDANWFTKLFF
+1406 LKDANWYTKLFF

-1434 ALQSHEVDDGLAL
+1434 ALQSHEVDDGMAL

-1469 YPNDQAKR
+1469 YPNDTAKR
-1477 EAFFD
+1477 DAFFD

-1506 GTDVAEMFTNFQG
+1506 GTDVAEMFTDFQG

-1537 SGKLGRAIG
+1537 SGKLGKAIG

-1555 KTAYGAVG
+1555 KTAYGVTG

>member
-74 LWYRPF
+74 LWYKPF

-166 HPSYV
+166 HPSYF

-176 EIKDKFIDNAVDDG
+176 ETKDKFIDNAVDDG

-261 LYMKQEDMQRRA
+261 LHMKQEDMQRRA

-474 AAHNGISLDKKAVA
+474 AAYNGISLDKKAVA

-508 IKGLVAHEVGVHQGF
+508 IKGLVAHEVGVHQGLQH
-523 KAIVKDK
+523 
-530 KMYDNIMDIVK
+530 IMPESSYKQLLNTVQ
-541 QKMQRSSNK
+541 QKMQTSK
-550 AWRQAAKQADTPEEA
+550 DPAWQIAAKQADNPEEA
-565 LAYWAEHTFNNKDS
+565 LAYWVEHSFNKKEKFWQRLKKNITNKEATDEELKDLIIRGVQNEINNKR
-579 LWKYLKKALY
+579 
-589 KNEEDLSD
+589 
-597 VALKKLVQQS
+597 
-607 LKTTGLSAL
+607 
-616 VKHQQAYQDVVHL
+616 VVTPL
-629 IEKRRYN
+629 
-636 KGAIKSYRN
+636 A
-645 WEKAKQ
+645 
-651 QTKTTDKAIQ
+651 
-661 YWLSHY
+661 
-667 YDENDRV
+667 
-674 WQKLKRSLDTQGMQI
+674 
-689 NDADIRDILVRG
+689 
-701 YAFKN
+701 
-706 QPVASSLSDGSNV
+706 DGSNV

-950 YYGGTKGWDKF
+950 YYGGAKGWDKF
-961 QDMLT
+961 QEMLT

-1016 EAVDAWI
+1016 EMVDAWI

-1030 AFGIKD
+1030 AFGIRD

-1064 MDTSAEMDIGNG
+1064 MDTSAAMDIGNG

-1116 KDFLDTCAQELEKSK
+1116 KDFLDTCTQELEKSK

-1187 FAQTGEIGSMVAY
+1187 VAQTGEIGSMVAY

-1273 TLLSTVADNAYKWTH
+1273 TLLSTVADSAYKWTH

-1329 AFRNPVSVKKLKAA
+1329 AFRNPVSAKKLKAV

-1406 LKDANWFTKLFF
+1406 LKDANWYTKLFF

-1434 ALQSHEVDDGLAL
+1434 ALQSHEVDDGMAL

-1469 YPNDQAKR
+1469 YPNDTAKR
-1477 EAFFD
+1477 DAFFD

-1506 GTDVAEMFTNFQG
+1506 GTDVAEMFTDFQG

-1524 DNTYKKPRSDMSV
+1524 DNTYKKPRSDMTV
-1537 SGKLGRAIG
+1537 SGKLGKAIG

-1555 KTAYGAVG
+1555 KTAYGAAG

>member
-74 LWYRPF
+74 LWYKPF

-166 HPSYV
+166 HPSYF

-176 EIKDKFIDNAVDDG
+176 ETKDKFIDNAVDDG

-244 QEYVL
+244 QKYVL

-261 LYMKQEDMQRRA
+261 LHMKQEDMQRRA

-339 DNFAIQCGTKVAL
+339 DNFALQCGTKVAL

-474 AAHNGISLDKKAVA
+474 AAYIGISLDKKAMA
-488 FTDKASGVSVL
+488 FTDKASGVSIL

-508 IKGLVAHEVGVHQGF
+508 IKGLVAHEVGVHQGLQHMMPESSY
-523 KAIVKDK
+523 KQLLNTVQ
-530 KMYDNIMDIVK
+530 
-541 QKMQRSSNK
+541 QKMQTSK
-550 AWRQAAKQADTPEEA
+550 DPAWQIAAKQADNPEEA
-565 LAYWAEHTFNNKDS
+565 LAYWVEHSFNKKEKFWQRLKKNITNKEATDEELKDLIIRGVQNEINNK
-579 LWKYLKKALY
+579 
-589 KNEEDLSD
+589 
-597 VALKKLVQQS
+597 Q
-607 LKTTGLSAL
+607 
-616 VKHQQAYQDVVHL
+616 VVTPL
-629 IEKRRYN
+629 
-636 KGAIKSYRN
+636 A
-645 WEKAKQ
+645 
-651 QTKTTDKAIQ
+651 
-661 YWLSHY
+661 
-667 YDENDRV
+667 
-674 WQKLKRSLDTQGMQI
+674 
-689 NDADIRDILVRG
+689 
-701 YAFKN
+701 
-706 QPVASSLSDGSNV
+706 DGSNV

-834 RIKYTVK
+834 RIKYMVK

-883 YPAEIVSLARRMKAI
+883 YPTEIVSLARRMKAI

-950 YYGGTKGWDKF
+950 YYGGAKGWDKF
-961 QDMLT
+961 QEMLT

-976 VIREQLEHKAKQDFD
+976 VIREQLEHKAKQDLD

-1030 AFGIKD
+1030 AFGIRD

-1051 FRDSMASFNHRFP
+1051 FRDNMASFNHRFP

-1273 TLLSTVADNAYKWTH
+1273 TLLSTVADSAYKWTH

-1329 AFRNPVSVKKLKAA
+1329 AFRNPVSAKKLKAA

-1406 LKDANWFTKLFF
+1406 LKDANWYTKLFF

-1434 ALQSHEVDDGLAL
+1434 ALQSHEVDDGMAL
-1447 MFSMGTNA
+1447 MFSMGTNT

-1469 YPNDQAKR
+1469 YPNDTAKR
-1477 EAFFD
+1477 DAFFD

-1506 GTDVAEMFTNFQG
+1506 GTDVAEMFTDFRG

-1537 SGKLGRAIG
+1537 SGKLGKAIG

-1555 KTAYGAVG
+1555 KTAYGAAG

>member
-155 ETPAPIPEDNR
+155 ETPTPIPEDNR
-166 HPSYV
+166 HPSYF

-176 EIKDKFIDNAVDDG
+176 ETKDKFIDNAVDDG

-295 VTIVAAGVSGGTA
+295 VTIVAAGVSGGAA

-392 RLRKAGVRGK
+392 RLRKAGVQGK

-474 AAHNGISLDKKAVA
+474 AAYNGISLDKKAVA

-508 IKGLVAHEVGVHQGF
+508 IKGLVAHEVGVHQGLQH
-523 KAIVKDK
+523 
-530 KMYDNIMDIVK
+530 IMPESSYKQILNTVQ
-541 QKMQRSSNK
+541 QKMQTSKNP
-550 AWRQAAKQADTPEEA
+550 AWQMAAKQANSPEEA
-565 LAYWAEHTFNNKDS
+565 LAYWVEHSFNKKEKVWQHLKKNIINKDTTDEELKDLIIRGVQNEINNK
-579 LWKYLKKALY
+579 
-589 KNEEDLSD
+589 
-597 VALKKLVQQS
+597 Q
-607 LKTTGLSAL
+607 
-616 VKHQQAYQDVVHL
+616 VVTPL
-629 IEKRRYN
+629 
-636 KGAIKSYRN
+636 A
-645 WEKAKQ
+645 
-651 QTKTTDKAIQ
+651 
-661 YWLSHY
+661 
-667 YDENDRV
+667 
-674 WQKLKRSLDTQGMQI
+674 
-689 NDADIRDILVRG
+689 
-701 YAFKN
+701 
-706 QPVASSLSDGSNV
+706 DGSNV

-742 GAVSK
+742 GAVAK

-966 DYAKRNANKK
+966 DYARRNANRK
-976 VIREQLEHKAKQDFD
+976 VIREQLEHKAQQDFD

-1000 PHGPKD
+1000 SHGPKD
-1006 VPPVKTDVTD
+1006 VPPVKINVTD

-1220 WRHMSNGE
+1220 WRHMSKGE

-1273 TLLSTVADNAYKWTH
+1273 TLLSTVADSAYKWTH

-1329 AFRNPVSVKKLKAA
+1329 AFRNPVSAKKLKAV

-1406 LKDANWFTKLFF
+1406 LKDANWYTKLFF

-1434 ALQSHEVDDGLAL
+1434 ALQSHEVDDGMAL

-1469 YPNDQAKR
+1469 YPNDTAKR
-1477 EAFFD
+1477 DAFFD

-1506 GTDVAEMFTNFQG
+1506 GTDVAEMFTDFQG

-1524 DNTYKKPRSDMSV
+1524 DNTYKKPRSDMTV
-1537 SGKLGRAIG
+1537 SGKLGKAIG

-1555 KTAYGAVG
+1555 KTAYGAAG
-1563 AYDLATHQGDTRDF
+1563 TYDLATHQGDTRDF

>member
-74 LWYRPF
+74 LWYKPF

-166 HPSYV
+166 HPSYF

-176 EIKDKFIDNAVDDG
+176 ETKDKFIDNAVDDG

-261 LYMKQEDMQRRA
+261 LHMKQEDMQRRA

-281 LSTLGSVVGALFDP
+281 LSTLGSIVGALFDP

-474 AAHNGISLDKKAVA
+474 AAYNGISLDKKAVA

-508 IKGLVAHEVGVHQGF
+508 IKGLVAHEVGVHQGLQH
-523 KAIVKDK
+523 
-530 KMYDNIMDIVK
+530 IMPESSYKQLLNTVQ
-541 QKMQRSSNK
+541 QKMQTSK
-550 AWRQAAKQADTPEEA
+550 DPAWQIAAKQANNPEEA
-565 LAYWAEHTFNNKDS
+565 LAYWVEHSFNKKEKFWQRLKKNITNKEATDEELKDLIIRGVHNEINNK
-579 LWKYLKKALY
+579 
-589 KNEEDLSD
+589 
-597 VALKKLVQQS
+597 Q
-607 LKTTGLSAL
+607 
-616 VKHQQAYQDVVHL
+616 VVTPL
-629 IEKRRYN
+629 
-636 KGAIKSYRN
+636 A
-645 WEKAKQ
+645 
-651 QTKTTDKAIQ
+651 
-661 YWLSHY
+661 
-667 YDENDRV
+667 
-674 WQKLKRSLDTQGMQI
+674 
-689 NDADIRDILVRG
+689 
-701 YAFKN
+701 
-706 QPVASSLSDGSNV
+706 DGSNV

-766 LEAGWLPGTLYGKLS
+766 LEAGWLPGTLYGKLA

-786 RLREAANI
+786 RLREAANV

-803 HERFGMTQSTEDI
+803 HEKYGMTQSTEDI

-877 TDTLSK
+877 ADTLAK
-883 YPAEIVSLARRMKAI
+883 YPADIVSLARRMKAI

-919 GAYLSHDGLFNDD
+919 GAYLSHGGLFNDD

-950 YYGGTKGWDKF
+950 YYGGAKGWDKF

-966 DYAKRNANKK
+966 DYARRNANRK
-976 VIREQLEHKAKQDFD
+976 VIREQLEHKAQQDFD

-1051 FRDSMASFNHRFP
+1051 FRDNMASFNHRFP
-1064 MDTSAEMDIGNG
+1064 MDTSTEMDIGNG

-1116 KDFLDTCAQELEKSK
+1116 KDFLDTCTQELEKSK

-1177 SYANVGGNMT
+1177 SYANVGGNIT

-1273 TLLSTVADNAYKWTH
+1273 TLLSTVADSAYKWTH

-1329 AFRNPVSVKKLKAA
+1329 AFRNPVSAKKLKAV

-1406 LKDANWFTKLFF
+1406 LKDANWYTKLFF

-1434 ALQSHEVDDGLAL
+1434 ALQSHEVDDGMAL

-1482 RNLTPQRLA
+1482 RNLTAQRLA

-1506 GTDVAEMFTNFQG
+1506 GTDVAEMFTDFQG

-1524 DNTYKKPRSDMSV
+1524 DNTYKKPRSDMTV
-1537 SGKLGRAIG
+1537 SGKLGKAIG

-1555 KTAYGAVG
+1555 KTAYGAAG

>member
-74 LWYRPF
+74 LWYKPF

-166 HPSYV
+166 HPSYF

-176 EIKDKFIDNAVDDG
+176 ETKDKFIDNAVDDG

-235 NKIAGALAA
+235 NKITGALAA

-261 LYMKQEDMQRRA
+261 LHMKQEDMQRRA

-281 LSTLGSVVGALFDP
+281 LSTLGSIAGALFDP

-308 LLAKAGKVAA
+308 LLTKAGKVAA

-374 ASAAFLGG
+374 ASAAFLGV

-474 AAHNGISLDKKAVA
+474 AAHNGVSLDKKAVA

-508 IKGLVAHEVGVHQGF
+508 IKGLVAHEVGVHQGLQHMMPESSY
-523 KAIVKDK
+523 KQLLNTVQ
-530 KMYDNIMDIVK
+530 
-541 QKMQRSSNK
+541 QKMQTSK
-550 AWRQAAKQADTPEEA
+550 DPAWQIATKQADNPEEA
-565 LAYWAEHTFNNKDS
+565 LAYWVEHSFNKKEKFWQRLKKNITNKEATDEELKDLIIRGVHNEINNK
-579 LWKYLKKALY
+579 
-589 KNEEDLSD
+589 
-597 VALKKLVQQS
+597 Q
-607 LKTTGLSAL
+607 
-616 VKHQQAYQDVVHL
+616 VVTPL
-629 IEKRRYN
+629 
-636 KGAIKSYRN
+636 A
-645 WEKAKQ
+645 
-651 QTKTTDKAIQ
+651 
-661 YWLSHY
+661 
-667 YDENDRV
+667 
-674 WQKLKRSLDTQGMQI
+674 
-689 NDADIRDILVRG
+689 
-701 YAFKN
+701 
-706 QPVASSLSDGSNV
+706 DGSNV

-766 LEAGWLPGTLYGKLS
+766 LEAGWLPGTLYGKLA

-786 RLREAANI
+786 RLREAANV

-803 HERFGMTQSTEDI
+803 HEKYGMTQSTEDI

-877 TDTLSK
+877 ADTLAK
-883 YPAEIVSLARRMKAI
+883 YPADIVSLARRMKAI

-919 GAYLSHDGLFNDD
+919 GAYLSHGGLFNDD

-950 YYGGTKGWDKF
+950 YYGGAKGWDKF

-966 DYAKRNANKK
+966 DYARRNANRK
-976 VIREQLEHKAKQDFD
+976 VIREQLEHKAQQDFD

-1051 FRDSMASFNHRFP
+1051 FRDNMASFNHRFP
-1064 MDTSAEMDIGNG
+1064 MDTSTEMDIGNG

-1116 KDFLDTCAQELEKSK
+1116 KDFLDTCTQELEKSK

-1273 TLLSTVADNAYKWTH
+1273 TLLSTVADSAYKWTH

-1329 AFRNPVSVKKLKAA
+1329 AFRNPVSAKKLKAV

-1406 LKDANWFTKLFF
+1406 LKDANWYTKLFF

-1434 ALQSHEVDDGLAL
+1434 ALQSHEVDDGMAL

-1482 RNLTPQRLA
+1482 RNLTAQRLA

-1506 GTDVAEMFTNFQG
+1506 GTDVAEMFTDFQG

-1524 DNTYKKPRSDMSV
+1524 DNTYKKPRSDMTV
-1537 SGKLGRAIG
+1537 SGKLGKAIG

-1555 KTAYGAVG
+1555 KTAYGAAG

>member
-166 HPSYV
+166 HPSYF

-176 EIKDKFIDNAVDDG
+176 ETKDKFIDNAVDDG

-235 NKIAGALAA
+235 NKITGALAA

-261 LYMKQEDMQRRA
+261 LHMKQEDMQRRA

-281 LSTLGSVVGALFDP
+281 LSTLGSIVGALFDP

-474 AAHNGISLDKKAVA
+474 AAYNGVSLDKKAVA

-508 IKGLVAHEVGVHQGF
+508 IKGLVAHEVGVHQGLQH
-523 KAIVKDK
+523 
-530 KMYDNIMDIVK
+530 IMPESSYKQLLNTVQ
-541 QKMQRSSNK
+541 QKMQTSK
-550 AWRQAAKQADTPEEA
+550 DPAWQIATKQANNPEEA
-565 LAYWAEHTFNNKDS
+565 LAYWVEHSFNKKEKFWQRLKKNITNKEATDEELKDLIIRGVQNEINNK
-579 LWKYLKKALY
+579 
-589 KNEEDLSD
+589 
-597 VALKKLVQQS
+597 Q
-607 LKTTGLSAL
+607 
-616 VKHQQAYQDVVHL
+616 VVTPL
-629 IEKRRYN
+629 
-636 KGAIKSYRN
+636 
-645 WEKAKQ
+645 
-651 QTKTTDKAIQ
+651 T
-661 YWLSHY
+661 
-667 YDENDRV
+667 
-674 WQKLKRSLDTQGMQI
+674 
-689 NDADIRDILVRG
+689 
-701 YAFKN
+701 
-706 QPVASSLSDGSNV
+706 DGSNV

-742 GAVSK
+742 GTVAK

-803 HERFGMTQSTEDI
+803 HERFGMTQATEDI

-950 YYGGTKGWDKF
+950 YYGGAKGWDKF
-961 QDMLT
+961 QEMLT
-966 DYAKRNANKK
+966 NYARRNANRK

-1030 AFGIKD
+1030 AFGIRD

-1220 WRHMSNGE
+1220 WRHMSKGE

-1242 ESIATKAWHMSSSM
+1242 ESIVTKAWHMSSSM
-1256 TNRAFSQTM
+1256 TNHAFSQSM

-1329 AFRNPVSVKKLKAA
+1329 AFRNPVSAKKLKAA

-1351 KRDIK
+1351 KQDIK

-1365 VAASMDKWM
+1365 VATSMDKWM

-1434 ALQSHEVDDGLAL
+1434 ALQSHEVDDGMAL

-1469 YPNDQAKR
+1469 YPNDTAKR
-1477 EAFFD
+1477 DAFFD

-1506 GTDVAEMFTNFQG
+1506 GTDVAEMFTDFQG

-1537 SGKLGRAIG
+1537 SGKLGKAIG

-1555 KTAYGAVG
+1555 KTAYGAAG

>member
-1 MPGDMK
+1 MK

-166 HPSYV
+166 HPSYF

-176 EIKDKFIDNAVDDG
+176 ETKDKFIDNAVDDG

-261 LYMKQEDMQRRA
+261 LHMKQEDMQRRA

-281 LSTLGSVVGALFDP
+281 LSTLGSIVGALFDP

-474 AAHNGISLDKKAVA
+474 AAYNGISLDKKAVA

-508 IKGLVAHEVGVHQGF
+508 IKGLVAHEVGVHQGLQH
-523 KAIVKDK
+523 
-530 KMYDNIMDIVK
+530 IMPESSYKQLLNTVQ
-541 QKMQRSSNK
+541 QKMQTSK
-550 AWRQAAKQADTPEEA
+550 DPAWQIAAKQADNPEEA
-565 LAYWAEHTFNNKDS
+565 LAYWVEHSFNKKEKFWQRLKKNITNKEATDEELKDLIIRGVQNEINNK
-579 LWKYLKKALY
+579 
-589 KNEEDLSD
+589 
-597 VALKKLVQQS
+597 Q
-607 LKTTGLSAL
+607 
-616 VKHQQAYQDVVHL
+616 VVTPL
-629 IEKRRYN
+629 
-636 KGAIKSYRN
+636 A
-645 WEKAKQ
+645 
-651 QTKTTDKAIQ
+651 
-661 YWLSHY
+661 
-667 YDENDRV
+667 
-674 WQKLKRSLDTQGMQI
+674 
-689 NDADIRDILVRG
+689 
-701 YAFKN
+701 
-706 QPVASSLSDGSNV
+706 DGSNV
-719 VMDIHYSKDNMLTP
+719 VMDIHYSKNNMLTP

-766 LEAGWLPGTLYGKLS
+766 LEAGWLPGTLYGKLA

-821 DRWLSMYNDFMDD
+821 DRWLSMYNDFVDD

-1406 LKDANWFTKLFF
+1406 LKDANWYTKLFF

-1434 ALQSHEVDDGLAL
+1434 ALQSHEVDDGMAL
-1447 MFSMGTNA
+1447 MFSMGTNT

-1469 YPNDQAKR
+1469 YPNDTAKR
-1477 EAFFD
+1477 AAFFD

-1506 GTDVAEMFTNFQG
+1506 GTDVAEMFTDFQG

-1537 SGKLGRAIG
+1537 SGKLGKAIG

-1591 MVGVSSL
+1591 VVGVSSL

>member
-74 LWYRPF
+74 LWYKPF

-166 HPSYV
+166 HPSYF

-176 EIKDKFIDNAVDDG
+176 ETKDKFIDNAVDDG

-352 GSAVAT
+352 GSTVAT

-474 AAHNGISLDKKAVA
+474 ASHNGISLDKKAVA

-508 IKGLVAHEVGVHQGF
+508 IKGLVAHEVGVHQGLQHMMPESSY
-523 KAIVKDK
+523 KQLLNTVQ
-530 KMYDNIMDIVK
+530 
-541 QKMQRSSNK
+541 QKMQTSK
-550 AWRQAAKQADTPEEA
+550 DPAWQIAAKQADNPEEA
-565 LAYWAEHTFNNKDS
+565 LAYWVEHSFNKKEKLWQRLKKNIINKDTTDEELKDLIIRGVQNEINNKQ
-579 LWKYLKKALY
+579 
-589 KNEEDLSD
+589 
-597 VALKKLVQQS
+597 VVTPLV
-607 LKTTGLSAL
+607 
-616 VKHQQAYQDVVHL
+616 
-629 IEKRRYN
+629 
-636 KGAIKSYRN
+636 
-645 WEKAKQ
+645 
-651 QTKTTDKAIQ
+651 
-661 YWLSHY
+661 
-667 YDENDRV
+667 
-674 WQKLKRSLDTQGMQI
+674 
-689 NDADIRDILVRG
+689 
-701 YAFKN
+701 
-706 QPVASSLSDGSNV
+706 DGSNV

-786 RLREAANI
+786 RLREAANV

-803 HERFGMTQSTEDI
+803 HEKYGMTQSTEDI

-877 TDTLSK
+877 IDTLSK

-950 YYGGTKGWDKF
+950 YYGGAKGWDKF

-966 DYAKRNANKK
+966 DYARRNANRK
-976 VIREQLEHKAKQDFD
+976 VIREQLEHKAQQDFD

-1030 AFGIKD
+1030 AFGIRD

-1051 FRDSMASFNHRFP
+1051 FRDNMASFNHRFP

-1116 KDFLDTCAQELEKSK
+1116 KDFLNTCTQELEKSK

-1140 RQKDALRRS
+1140 KQKDALRRS

-1228 LASIAEAAEKHLKG
+1228 LASIAESAEKHLKG

-1273 TLLSTVADNAYKWTH
+1273 TLLSTVADSAYKWTH

-1329 AFRNPVSVKKLKAA
+1329 AFRNPVSAKKLKAA

-1356 KYLDVPQDQ
+1356 KYLDVSQDQ

-1434 ALQSHEVDDGLAL
+1434 ALQSHEVDDGMAL

-1469 YPNDQAKR
+1469 YPNDTAKR
-1477 EAFFD
+1477 DAFFD

-1506 GTDVAEMFTNFQG
+1506 GTDIAEMFTDFQG

-1524 DNTYKKPRSDMSV
+1524 DNTYKKPRSDMTV
-1537 SGKLGRAIG
+1537 SGKLGKAIG

-1555 KTAYGAVG
+1555 KTAYGAAG

-1604 IKKPKTKKPTPKKKV
+1604 IKKPKAKKPTPKKKV
-1619 YKQKGLLEK
+1619 YKQKGLLER

>member
-74 LWYRPF
+74 LWYKPF

-166 HPSYV
+166 HPSYF

-176 EIKDKFIDNAVDDG
+176 ETKDKFIDNAVDDG

-235 NKIAGALAA
+235 NKITGALAA

-261 LYMKQEDMQRRA
+261 LHMKQEDMQRRA

-281 LSTLGSVVGALFDP
+281 LSTLGSIAGALFDP

-308 LLAKAGKVAA
+308 LLTKAGKVAA

-474 AAHNGISLDKKAVA
+474 AAHNGVSLDKKAVA

-508 IKGLVAHEVGVHQGF
+508 IKGLVAHEVGVHQGLQHMMPESSY
-523 KAIVKDK
+523 KQLLNTVQ
-530 KMYDNIMDIVK
+530 
-541 QKMQRSSNK
+541 QKMQTSK
-550 AWRQAAKQADTPEEA
+550 DPAWQIATKQADNPEEA
-565 LAYWAEHTFNNKDS
+565 LAYWVEHSFNKKEKFWQRLKKNITNKEATDEELKDLIIRGVHNEINNK
-579 LWKYLKKALY
+579 
-589 KNEEDLSD
+589 
-597 VALKKLVQQS
+597 Q
-607 LKTTGLSAL
+607 
-616 VKHQQAYQDVVHL
+616 VVTPL
-629 IEKRRYN
+629 
-636 KGAIKSYRN
+636 A
-645 WEKAKQ
+645 
-651 QTKTTDKAIQ
+651 
-661 YWLSHY
+661 
-667 YDENDRV
+667 
-674 WQKLKRSLDTQGMQI
+674 
-689 NDADIRDILVRG
+689 
-701 YAFKN
+701 
-706 QPVASSLSDGSNV
+706 DGSNV

-766 LEAGWLPGTLYGKLS
+766 LEAGWLPGTLYGKLA

-786 RLREAANI
+786 RLREAANV

-803 HERFGMTQSTEDI
+803 HEKYGMTQSTEDI

-877 TDTLSK
+877 TDTLAK
-883 YPAEIVSLARRMKAI
+883 YPAEIVSLARRMKAL

-950 YYGGTKGWDKF
+950 YYGGAKGWDKF

-966 DYAKRNANKK
+966 DYARRNANRK

-1051 FRDSMASFNHRFP
+1051 FRDNMASFNHRFP

-1116 KDFLDTCAQELEKSK
+1116 KDFLDTCTQELEKSK

-1160 TADMKNWNLLS
+1160 TADMKNRNLLS

-1273 TLLSTVADNAYKWTH
+1273 TLLSTVADSAYKWTH

-1329 AFRNPVSVKKLKAA
+1329 AFRNPVSAKKLKAV

-1434 ALQSHEVDDGLAL
+1434 ALQSHEVDDGMAL

-1469 YPNDQAKR
+1469 YPNDTAKR
-1477 EAFFD
+1477 DAFFD
-1482 RNLTPQRLA
+1482 RNLTPQHLA

-1506 GTDVAEMFTNFQG
+1506 GTDVAEMTTGFQG

-1524 DNTYKKPRSDMSV
+1524 DNTYKKPYSDMSV
-1537 SGKLGRAIG
+1537 GGKAGKFFG
-1546 QAPAIGVLD
+1546 QAPAAGVID
-1555 KTAYGAVG
+1555 KTTYGTIG
-1563 AYDLATHQGDTRDF
+1563 AYNLATHQGDTRDF

-1598 IKDKVN
+1598 IKDN
-1604 IKKPKTKKPTPKKKV
+1604 LNLKKPRPKKAAPKKREH
-1619 YKQKGLLEK
+1619 KQKGLLEK

>member
-74 LWYRPF
+74 LWYKPF

-166 HPSYV
+166 HPSYF

-176 EIKDKFIDNAVDDG
+176 ETKDKFIDNAVDDG

-235 NKIAGALAA
+235 NKITGALAA

-261 LYMKQEDMQRRA
+261 LHMKQEDMQRRA

-281 LSTLGSVVGALFDP
+281 LSTLGSIAGALFDP

-308 LLAKAGKVAA
+308 LLTKAGKVAA

-474 AAHNGISLDKKAVA
+474 AAHNGVSLDKKAVA

-508 IKGLVAHEVGVHQGF
+508 IKGLVAHEVGVHQGLQHVMPESSY
-523 KAIVKDK
+523 KQILNTVQ
-530 KMYDNIMDIVK
+530 
-541 QKMQRSSNK
+541 QKMQTSK
-550 AWRQAAKQADTPEEA
+550 KPAWQMAAKQANSPEEA
-565 LAYWAEHTFNNKDS
+565 LAYWVEHSFNKKEKFWQRLKKNIINKDTTDEELKDLIIRGVQNEINNK
-579 LWKYLKKALY
+579 
-589 KNEEDLSD
+589 
-597 VALKKLVQQS
+597 Q
-607 LKTTGLSAL
+607 
-616 VKHQQAYQDVVHL
+616 VVTPL
-629 IEKRRYN
+629 
-636 KGAIKSYRN
+636 A
-645 WEKAKQ
+645 
-651 QTKTTDKAIQ
+651 
-661 YWLSHY
+661 
-667 YDENDRV
+667 
-674 WQKLKRSLDTQGMQI
+674 
-689 NDADIRDILVRG
+689 
-701 YAFKN
+701 
-706 QPVASSLSDGSNV
+706 DGSNV

-950 YYGGTKGWDKF
+950 YYGGAKGWDKF
-961 QDMLT
+961 QEMLT

-1469 YPNDQAKR
+1469 YPNDTAKR

-1506 GTDVAEMFTNFQG
+1506 GTDVAEMTTGFQG

-1524 DNTYKKPRSDMSV
+1524 DNTYKKPYSDMSV
-1537 SGKLGRAIG
+1537 GGKAGKFIG
-1546 QAPAIGVLD
+1546 QAPAAGVID
-1555 KTAYGAVG
+1555 KTTYGTIG
-1563 AYDLATHQGDTRDF
+1563 AYNLATHQGDTRDF

-1598 IKDKVN
+1598 IKDN
-1604 IKKPKTKKPTPKKKV
+1604 LNLKKPRPKKVAPKKREH
-1619 YKQKGLLEK
+1619 KQKGLLEK

>member
-74 LWYRPF
+74 LWYKPF
-80 SSREEG
+80 SSREDG

-155 ETPAPIPEDNR
+155 EIPAPIPEDNR
-166 HPSYV
+166 HPSYF

-176 EIKDKFIDNAVDDG
+176 ETKDKFIDNAVDDG

-261 LYMKQEDMQRRA
+261 LHMKQEDMQRRA

-418 VAQAEDYVSPM
+418 VTQAEDYVSPM

-508 IKGLVAHEVGVHQGF
+508 IKGLVAHEVGVHQGLQHMMPESSY
-523 KAIVKDK
+523 KQLLNTVQ
-530 KMYDNIMDIVK
+530 
-541 QKMQRSSNK
+541 QKMQTSK
-550 AWRQAAKQADTPEEA
+550 DPAWQIAAKQADNPEEA
-565 LAYWAEHTFNNKDS
+565 LAYWVEHSFNKKEKFWQRLKKNITNKEATDEELKDLIIRGVQNEINNKQVVTPLADS
-579 LWKYLKKALY
+579 
-589 KNEEDLSD
+589 
-597 VALKKLVQQS
+597 
-607 LKTTGLSAL
+607 
-616 VKHQQAYQDVVHL
+616 
-629 IEKRRYN
+629 
-636 KGAIKSYRN
+636 
-645 WEKAKQ
+645 
-651 QTKTTDKAIQ
+651 
-661 YWLSHY
+661 
-667 YDENDRV
+667 
-674 WQKLKRSLDTQGMQI
+674 
-689 NDADIRDILVRG
+689 
-701 YAFKN
+701 
-706 QPVASSLSDGSNV
+706 SNV

-883 YPAEIVSLARRMKAI
+883 YPTEIVSLARRMKAI

-950 YYGGTKGWDKF
+950 YYGGAKGWDKF
-961 QDMLT
+961 QEMLT
-966 DYAKRNANKK
+966 DYARRNANRK

-1016 EAVDAWI
+1016 EAVAAWI

-1160 TADMKNWNLLS
+1160 TADMKNMNLLS

-1220 WRHMSNGE
+1220 WRHMSKGE

-1273 TLLSTVADNAYKWTH
+1273 TLLSTVADSAYKWTH

-1329 AFRNPVSVKKLKAA
+1329 AFRNPVSAKKLKAA

-1482 RNLTPQRLA
+1482 RNLTAQRLA

-1506 GTDVAEMFTNFQG
+1506 GTDVAEMTTGFQG

-1524 DNTYKKPRSDMSV
+1524 DNTYKKPYSDMSV
-1537 SGKLGRAIG
+1537 GGKAGKFIG
-1546 QAPAIGVLD
+1546 QAPAAGVID
-1555 KTAYGAVG
+1555 KTTYGTIG
-1563 AYDLATHQGDTRDF
+1563 AYNLATHQGDTRDF

-1598 IKDKVN
+1598 IKDN
-1604 IKKPKTKKPTPKKKV
+1604 LNLKKPRPKKVAPKKREH
-1619 YKQKGLLEK
+1619 KQKGLLEK
-1628 LTGG
+1628 LRGG

>member
-74 LWYRPF
+74 LWYKPF

-166 HPSYV
+166 HPSYF

-176 EIKDKFIDNAVDDG
+176 ETKDKFIDNAVDDG

-235 NKIAGALAA
+235 NKITGALAA

-261 LYMKQEDMQRRA
+261 LHMKQEDMQRRA
-273 RVSQMEYG
+273 RVSQMEYD
-281 LSTLGSVVGALFDP
+281 LSTLGSIAGALFDP

-308 LLAKAGKVAA
+308 LLTKAGKVAA

-474 AAHNGISLDKKAVA
+474 AAYNGVSLDKKAVA

-508 IKGLVAHEVGVHQGF
+508 IKGLVAHEVGVHQGLQH
-523 KAIVKDK
+523 
-530 KMYDNIMDIVK
+530 IMPESSYKQLLNTVQ
-541 QKMQRSSNK
+541 QKMQTSK
-550 AWRQAAKQADTPEEA
+550 DPAWQIATKQANNPEEA
-565 LAYWAEHTFNNKDS
+565 LAYWVEHSFNKKEKFWQRLKKNITNKEATDEELKDLIIRGVQNEINNK
-579 LWKYLKKALY
+579 
-589 KNEEDLSD
+589 
-597 VALKKLVQQS
+597 Q
-607 LKTTGLSAL
+607 
-616 VKHQQAYQDVVHL
+616 VVTPL
-629 IEKRRYN
+629 
-636 KGAIKSYRN
+636 
-645 WEKAKQ
+645 
-651 QTKTTDKAIQ
+651 T
-661 YWLSHY
+661 
-667 YDENDRV
+667 
-674 WQKLKRSLDTQGMQI
+674 
-689 NDADIRDILVRG
+689 
-701 YAFKN
+701 
-706 QPVASSLSDGSNV
+706 DGSNV

-742 GAVSK
+742 GTVAK

-803 HERFGMTQSTEDI
+803 HERFGMTQATEDI

-950 YYGGTKGWDKF
+950 YYGGAKGWDKF
-961 QDMLT
+961 QEMLT
-966 DYAKRNANKK
+966 NYARRNANRK

-1030 AFGIKD
+1030 AFGIRD

-1116 KDFLDTCAQELEKSK
+1116 KDFLDICAQELEKSK

-1273 TLLSTVADNAYKWTH
+1273 TLLSIVADSAYKWTH

-1329 AFRNPVSVKKLKAA
+1329 AFRNPVSAKKLKAA

-1406 LKDANWFTKLFF
+1406 LKDANWYTKLFF

-1434 ALQSHEVDDGLAL
+1434 ALQSHEVDDGMAL

-1469 YPNDQAKR
+1469 YPNDTAKR
-1477 EAFFD
+1477 DAFFD

-1537 SGKLGRAIG
+1537 SGKLGKAIG

-1555 KTAYGAVG
+1555 KTAYGAAG

>member
-166 HPSYV
+166 HPSYF

-176 EIKDKFIDNAVDDG
+176 ETKDKFIDNAVDDG

-261 LYMKQEDMQRRA
+261 LHMKQEDMQRRA

-474 AAHNGISLDKKAVA
+474 AAYNGISLDKKAVA

-508 IKGLVAHEVGVHQGF
+508 IKGLVAHEVGVHQGLQH
-523 KAIVKDK
+523 
-530 KMYDNIMDIVK
+530 IMPESSYKQLLNTVQ
-541 QKMQRSSNK
+541 QKMQTSK
-550 AWRQAAKQADTPEEA
+550 DHAWQIAAKQADNPEEA
-565 LAYWAEHTFNNKDS
+565 LAYWVEHSFNKKEKFWQRLKKNITNKEATDEELKDLIIRGVQNEINNK
-579 LWKYLKKALY
+579 
-589 KNEEDLSD
+589 
-597 VALKKLVQQS
+597 Q
-607 LKTTGLSAL
+607 
-616 VKHQQAYQDVVHL
+616 VVTPL
-629 IEKRRYN
+629 
-636 KGAIKSYRN
+636 A
-645 WEKAKQ
+645 
-651 QTKTTDKAIQ
+651 
-661 YWLSHY
+661 
-667 YDENDRV
+667 
-674 WQKLKRSLDTQGMQI
+674 
-689 NDADIRDILVRG
+689 
-701 YAFKN
+701 
-706 QPVASSLSDGSNV
+706 DGSNV

-742 GAVSK
+742 GAVAK

-950 YYGGTKGWDKF
+950 YYGGAKGWDKF

-1030 AFGIKD
+1030 AFGIRD

-1064 MDTSAEMDIGNG
+1064 MDTSAEMDVGNG

-1160 TADMKNWNLLS
+1160 TADMKNMNLLS

-1288 RESLLTSTV
+1288 RESLLASTV

-1329 AFRNPVSVKKLKAA
+1329 AFRNPVSAKKLKAA

-1406 LKDANWFTKLFF
+1406 LKDANWYTKLFF

-1434 ALQSHEVDDGLAL
+1434 ALQSHEVDDGMAL

-1469 YPNDQAKR
+1469 YPNDTAKR
-1477 EAFFD
+1477 AAFFD

-1506 GTDVAEMFTNFQG
+1506 GTDVAEMTTGFQG

-1524 DNTYKKPRSDMSV
+1524 DNTYKKPYSDMSV
-1537 SGKLGRAIG
+1537 GGKAGKFFG
-1546 QAPAIGVLD
+1546 QAPAAGVID
-1555 KTAYGAVG
+1555 KTTYGTIG
-1563 AYDLATHQGDTRDF
+1563 AYNLATHQGNTRDF

-1598 IKDKVN
+1598 IKDN
-1604 IKKPKTKKPTPKKKV
+1604 LNLKKPRPKKVAPKKREH
-1619 YKQKGLLEK
+1619 KQKGLLEK

>member
-166 HPSYV
+166 HPSYF

-176 EIKDKFIDNAVDDG
+176 ETKDKFIDNAVDDG

-261 LYMKQEDMQRRA
+261 LHMKQEDMQRRA

-281 LSTLGSVVGALFDP
+281 LSTLGSIVGALFDP

-392 RLRKAGVRGK
+392 RLRKASVRGK

-474 AAHNGISLDKKAVA
+474 AAYNGISLDKKAVA

-508 IKGLVAHEVGVHQGF
+508 IKGLVAHEVGVHQGLQH
-523 KAIVKDK
+523 
-530 KMYDNIMDIVK
+530 IMPESSYKQLLNTVQ
-541 QKMQRSSNK
+541 QKMQTSK
-550 AWRQAAKQADTPEEA
+550 DPAWQIAAKQADNPEEA
-565 LAYWAEHTFNNKDS
+565 LAYWVEHSFNKKEKFWQRLKKNITNKEATDEELKDLIIRGVQNEINNK
-579 LWKYLKKALY
+579 
-589 KNEEDLSD
+589 
-597 VALKKLVQQS
+597 Q
-607 LKTTGLSAL
+607 
-616 VKHQQAYQDVVHL
+616 VVTPL
-629 IEKRRYN
+629 
-636 KGAIKSYRN
+636 A
-645 WEKAKQ
+645 
-651 QTKTTDKAIQ
+651 
-661 YWLSHY
+661 
-667 YDENDRV
+667 
-674 WQKLKRSLDTQGMQI
+674 
-689 NDADIRDILVRG
+689 
-701 YAFKN
+701 
-706 QPVASSLSDGSNV
+706 DGSNV
-719 VMDIHYSKDNMLTP
+719 VMDIHYSKNNMLTP

-766 LEAGWLPGTLYGKLS
+766 LEAGWLPGTLYGKLA

-821 DRWLSMYNDFMDD
+821 DRWLSMYNDFVDD

-877 TDTLSK
+877 ADTLSK
-883 YPAEIVSLARRMKAI
+883 CPAEIVSLARRMKAI

-950 YYGGTKGWDKF
+950 YYGGAKGWDKF

-966 DYAKRNANKK
+966 DYAKRNANRK

-991 IARLQYNSK
+991 IARLKYNSK

-1016 EAVDAWI
+1016 EVVDAWI

-1030 AFGIKD
+1030 AFGIRD

-1051 FRDSMASFNHRFP
+1051 FRDNMASFNHRFP

-1160 TADMKNWNLLS
+1160 TADMKKWNLLS

-1187 FAQTGEIGSMVAY
+1187 FAQTGEIGAMVAY

-1329 AFRNPVSVKKLKAA
+1329 AFRNPVSAKKLKAA

-1365 VAASMDKWM
+1365 VATSMDKWM

-1380 FTLWRQLVRN
+1380 YTLWRQLVRN

-1434 ALQSHEVDDGLAL
+1434 ALQSHEVDDGMAL

-1469 YPNDQAKR
+1469 YPNDTAKR
-1477 EAFFD
+1477 DAFFD

-1506 GTDVAEMFTNFQG
+1506 GTDVAEMFTDFQG

-1537 SGKLGRAIG
+1537 SGKLGKAIG

-1555 KTAYGAVG
+1555 KTAYGAAG

>member
-74 LWYRPF
+74 LWYKPF

-166 HPSYV
+166 HPSYF

-176 EIKDKFIDNAVDDG
+176 ETKDKFIDNAVDDG

-235 NKIAGALAA
+235 NKITGALAA

-261 LYMKQEDMQRRA
+261 LHMKQEDMQRRA

-295 VTIVAAGVSGGTA
+295 VTIVAAGVSGGAA

-392 RLRKAGVRGK
+392 RLRKAGVQGK

-474 AAHNGISLDKKAVA
+474 AAYNGISLDKKAVA

-508 IKGLVAHEVGVHQGF
+508 IKGLVAHEVGVHQGLQH
-523 KAIVKDK
+523 
-530 KMYDNIMDIVK
+530 IMPESSYKQLLNTVQ
-541 QKMQRSSNK
+541 QKMQTSK
-550 AWRQAAKQADTPEEA
+550 DLAWQIAAKQADNPEEA
-565 LAYWAEHTFNNKDS
+565 LAYWVEHSFNKKEKFWQRLKKNITNKEATDEELKDLIIRGVQNEINNK
-579 LWKYLKKALY
+579 
-589 KNEEDLSD
+589 
-597 VALKKLVQQS
+597 Q
-607 LKTTGLSAL
+607 
-616 VKHQQAYQDVVHL
+616 VVTPL
-629 IEKRRYN
+629 
-636 KGAIKSYRN
+636 
-645 WEKAKQ
+645 
-651 QTKTTDKAIQ
+651 T
-661 YWLSHY
+661 
-667 YDENDRV
+667 
-674 WQKLKRSLDTQGMQI
+674 
-689 NDADIRDILVRG
+689 
-701 YAFKN
+701 
-706 QPVASSLSDGSNV
+706 DGSNV

-766 LEAGWLPGTLYGKLS
+766 LEAGWLPGTLYGKLA

-821 DRWLSMYNDFMDD
+821 DRWLSMYNDFVDD

-841 TYGHVGALRNKYIN
+841 MYGHVGALRNKYIN

-877 TDTLSK
+877 SDTLSK

-961 QDMLT
+961 QEMLT

-976 VIREQLEHKAKQDFD
+976 VIREQLEHKAQQDFD

-1000 PHGPKD
+1000 SHGPKD

-1023 EENAKDW
+1023 DENAKDW

-1228 LASIAEAAEKHLKG
+1228 LASIAEAVEKHLKG

-1273 TLLSTVADNAYKWTH
+1273 TLLSTVADSAYKWTH

-1329 AFRNPVSVKKLKAA
+1329 AFRNPVSAKKLKAV

-1406 LKDANWFTKLFF
+1406 LKDANWYTKLFF

-1434 ALQSHEVDDGLAL
+1434 ALQSHEVDDGMAL

-1469 YPNDQAKR
+1469 YPNDTVKR
-1477 EAFFD
+1477 DAFFD

-1506 GTDVAEMFTNFQG
+1506 GTDVAEMTTGFQG

-1524 DNTYKKPRSDMSV
+1524 DNTYKKPYSDMSV
-1537 SGKLGRAIG
+1537 GGKAGKFFG
-1546 QAPAIGVLD
+1546 QAPAAGVID
-1555 KTAYGAVG
+1555 KTTYGTIG
-1563 AYDLATHQGDTRDF
+1563 AYNLATHQGDTRDF

-1598 IKDKVN
+1598 IKDN
-1604 IKKPKTKKPTPKKKV
+1604 LNLKKPRPKKVAPKKREH
-1619 YKQKGLLEK
+1619 KQKGLLEK

>member
-74 LWYRPF
+74 LWYKPF

-166 HPSYV
+166 HPSYF

-176 EIKDKFIDNAVDDG
+176 ETKDKFIDNAVDDG

-508 IKGLVAHEVGVHQGF
+508 IKGLVAHEVGVHQGLQH
-523 KAIVKDK
+523 
-530 KMYDNIMDIVK
+530 IMPESAYKQILNNVQ
-541 QKMQRSSNK
+541 QKMQTSK
-550 AWRQAAKQADTPEEA
+550 DPAWQMAAKQANSPEEA
-565 LAYWAEHTFNNKDS
+565 LAYWVENSFNKKEKLWQRLKKNITNKD
-579 LWKYLKKALY
+579 
-589 KNEEDLSD
+589 
-597 VALKKLVQQS
+597 
-607 LKTTGLSAL
+607 
-616 VKHQQAYQDVVHL
+616 
-629 IEKRRYN
+629 
-636 KGAIKSYRN
+636 
-645 WEKAKQ
+645 
-651 QTKTTDKAIQ
+651 TTD
-661 YWLSHY
+661 
-667 YDENDRV
+667 EE
-674 WQKLKRSLDTQGMQI
+674 LKDLITRSVQNEI
-689 NDADIRDILVRG
+689 NSKQVVTPLA
-701 YAFKN
+701 
-706 QPVASSLSDGSNV
+706 DGSNV

-742 GAVSK
+742 GTVSK

-766 LEAGWLPGTLYGKLS
+766 LEAGWLPGTLYGKLA

-877 TDTLSK
+877 ADTLSK

-950 YYGGTKGWDKF
+950 YYGGAKGWDKF

-966 DYAKRNANKK
+966 DYARRNANRK
-976 VIREQLEHKAKQDFD
+976 VIREQLEHKAQQDFD

-1030 AFGIKD
+1030 AFGIRD

-1140 RQKDALRRS
+1140 RQKAALRRS

-1160 TADMKNWNLLS
+1160 TADMKNMNLLS

-1273 TLLSTVADNAYKWTH
+1273 TLLSTVADSAYKWTH

-1380 FTLWRQLVRN
+1380 YTLWRQLVRN

-1469 YPNDQAKR
+1469 YPNDTAKR

-1506 GTDVAEMFTNFQG
+1506 GTDVAEMTTGFQG

-1524 DNTYKKPRSDMSV
+1524 DNTYKKPYSDMSV
-1537 SGKLGRAIG
+1537 GGKLGKAIG
-1546 QAPAIGVLD
+1546 QAPVAGIID
-1555 KTAYGAVG
+1555 KTTYGTIG
-1563 AYDLATHQGDTRDF
+1563 AYNLATHQGDTRDF

-1598 IKDKVN
+1598 IKDN
-1604 IKKPKTKKPTPKKKV
+1604 LNLKKPRPKKVAPKKREH
-1619 YKQKGLLEK
+1619 KQKGLLEK

>member
-166 HPSYV
+166 HPSYF

-176 EIKDKFIDNAVDDG
+176 ETKDKFIDNAVDDG

-261 LYMKQEDMQRRA
+261 LHMKQEDMRRRA

-444 RRLADGSKEAQ
+444 RRLADSSKEAQ

-474 AAHNGISLDKKAVA
+474 ASYNGISLDKKAVA

-508 IKGLVAHEVGVHQGF
+508 IKGLVAHEVGVHQGLQH
-523 KAIVKDK
+523 
-530 KMYDNIMDIVK
+530 IMPESAYKQIMNTVQ
-541 QKMQRSSNK
+541 QKMQASK
-550 AWRQAAKQADTPEEA
+550 DIAWQTAAKQANSPEEA
-565 LAYWAEHTFNNKDS
+565 LAYWVENSFNKKEKLWQRLKKNITNKD
-579 LWKYLKKALY
+579 
-589 KNEEDLSD
+589 
-597 VALKKLVQQS
+597 
-607 LKTTGLSAL
+607 
-616 VKHQQAYQDVVHL
+616 
-629 IEKRRYN
+629 
-636 KGAIKSYRN
+636 
-645 WEKAKQ
+645 
-651 QTKTTDKAIQ
+651 TTD
-661 YWLSHY
+661 
-667 YDENDRV
+667 EE
-674 WQKLKRSLDTQGMQI
+674 LKDLITRSVQNEI
-689 NDADIRDILVRG
+689 NSKQVVTPLA
-701 YAFKN
+701 
-706 QPVASSLSDGSNV
+706 DGSNV

-883 YPAEIVSLARRMKAI
+883 YPAEIVSLARRMKAL

-950 YYGGTKGWDKF
+950 YYGGAKGWDKF
-961 QDMLT
+961 QEMLT

-1000 PHGPKD
+1000 SHGPKD
-1006 VPPVKTDVTD
+1006 VPPVKIDVTD

-1160 TADMKNWNLLS
+1160 TADMKNMNLLS

-1273 TLLSTVADNAYKWTH
+1273 TLLSTVADSAYKWTH

-1329 AFRNPVSVKKLKAA
+1329 AFRNPVSAKKLKAA

-1482 RNLTPQRLA
+1482 RNLTAQRLA

-1506 GTDVAEMFTNFQG
+1506 GTDVAEMTTGFQG

-1524 DNTYKKPRSDMSV
+1524 DNTYKKPYSDMSV
-1537 SGKLGRAIG
+1537 GGKAGKFFG
-1546 QAPAIGVLD
+1546 QAPAAGVID
-1555 KTAYGAVG
+1555 KTTYGTIG
-1563 AYDLATHQGDTRDF
+1563 AYNLATHQGDTRDF

-1598 IKDKVN
+1598 IKDN
-1604 IKKPKTKKPTPKKKV
+1604 LNLKKPRPKKVAPKKREH
-1619 YKQKGLLEK
+1619 KQKGLLEK

>member
-74 LWYRPF
+74 LWYKPF

-166 HPSYV
+166 HPSYF

-176 EIKDKFIDNAVDDG
+176 ETKDKFIDNAVDDG

-249 THASSAEALQEL
+249 THASSPEALQEL
-261 LYMKQEDMQRRA
+261 LYMKQEDLQRRA

-334 AITGM
+334 VITGM

-508 IKGLVAHEVGVHQGF
+508 IKGLVAHEVGVHQGLQH
-523 KAIVKDK
+523 
-530 KMYDNIMDIVK
+530 IMPESSYKQLLNTVQ
-541 QKMQRSSNK
+541 QKMQTSK
-550 AWRQAAKQADTPEEA
+550 DPAWQIAAKQADNPEEA
-565 LAYWAEHTFNNKDS
+565 LAYWVEHSFNKKEKFWQRLKKNITNKEATDEELKDLIIRGVQNEINNKQ
-579 LWKYLKKALY
+579 
-589 KNEEDLSD
+589 
-597 VALKKLVQQS
+597 VVTPLV
-607 LKTTGLSAL
+607 
-616 VKHQQAYQDVVHL
+616 
-629 IEKRRYN
+629 
-636 KGAIKSYRN
+636 
-645 WEKAKQ
+645 
-651 QTKTTDKAIQ
+651 
-661 YWLSHY
+661 
-667 YDENDRV
+667 
-674 WQKLKRSLDTQGMQI
+674 
-689 NDADIRDILVRG
+689 
-701 YAFKN
+701 
-706 QPVASSLSDGSNV
+706 DGSNV

-766 LEAGWLPGTLYGKLS
+766 LEAGWLPGTLYGKLA

-877 TDTLSK
+877 ADTLSK

-950 YYGGTKGWDKF
+950 YYGGAKGWDKF

-966 DYAKRNANKK
+966 DYARRNANRK
-976 VIREQLEHKAKQDFD
+976 VIREQLEHKAQQDFD

-1030 AFGIKD
+1030 AFGIRD

-1212 FGKTLARG
+1212 FGKTLAKG

-1273 TLLSTVADNAYKWTH
+1273 TLLSTVADSAYKWTH
-1288 RESLLTSTV
+1288 KESLLTSTV

-1329 AFRNPVSVKKLKAA
+1329 AFRNPVSAKKLKAA

-1482 RNLTPQRLA
+1482 RNLTAQRLA

-1506 GTDVAEMFTNFQG
+1506 GTDVAEMFTDFQG

-1537 SGKLGRAIG
+1537 SGKLGKAIG

-1555 KTAYGAVG
+1555 KTAYGAAG

-1598 IKDKVN
+1598 IKDN
-1604 IKKPKTKKPTPKKKV
+1604 LNLKKPRPKKVAPKKREH
-1619 YKQKGLLEK
+1619 KQKGLLDK
-1628 LTGG
+1628 LKG

>member
-166 HPSYV
+166 HPSYF

-176 EIKDKFIDNAVDDG
+176 ETKDKFIDNAVDDG

-261 LYMKQEDMQRRA
+261 LHMKQEDMQRRA

-508 IKGLVAHEVGVHQGF
+508 IKGLVAHEVGVHQGLQHIMPESSY
-523 KAIVKDK
+523 KQLLNTVQQKIQTSKDP
-530 KMYDNIMDIVK
+530 
-541 QKMQRSSNK
+541 
-550 AWRQAAKQADTPEEA
+550 AWQIAAKQADNPEEA
-565 LAYWAEHTFNNKDS
+565 LAYWVEHSFNKKEKFWQRLKKNITNKEATDEELKDLIIRGVQNEINNK
-579 LWKYLKKALY
+579 
-589 KNEEDLSD
+589 
-597 VALKKLVQQS
+597 Q
-607 LKTTGLSAL
+607 
-616 VKHQQAYQDVVHL
+616 VVTPL
-629 IEKRRYN
+629 
-636 KGAIKSYRN
+636 A
-645 WEKAKQ
+645 
-651 QTKTTDKAIQ
+651 
-661 YWLSHY
+661 
-667 YDENDRV
+667 
-674 WQKLKRSLDTQGMQI
+674 
-689 NDADIRDILVRG
+689 
-701 YAFKN
+701 
-706 QPVASSLSDGSNV
+706 DGSNV

-766 LEAGWLPGTLYGKLS
+766 LEAGWLPGTLYGKLA

-821 DRWLSMYNDFMDD
+821 DRWLSMYNDFVDD

-877 TDTLSK
+877 SDTLSK

-950 YYGGTKGWDKF
+950 YYGGAKGWDKF

-966 DYAKRNANKK
+966 DYARRNANRT

-1006 VPPVKTDVTD
+1006 VPPVKTEVTD
-1016 EAVDAWI
+1016 EIVDAWI
-1023 EENAKDW
+1023 DENAKDW
-1030 AFGIKD
+1030 AFGIRD

-1088 DIDKIMPQMINRM
+1088 DIDKIMPQMINRL

-1273 TLLSTVADNAYKWTH
+1273 TLLSTVADSAYKWTH

-1329 AFRNPVSVKKLKAA
+1329 AFRNPVSAKKLKAA

-1365 VAASMDKWM
+1365 VSTSMDKWM

-1406 LKDANWFTKLFF
+1406 LKDANWYTKLFF

-1434 ALQSHEVDDGLAL
+1434 ALQSHEVDDGMAL

-1469 YPNDQAKR
+1469 YPNDTAKR
-1477 EAFFD
+1477 DAFFD

-1506 GTDVAEMFTNFQG
+1506 GTDVAEMFTDFQG

-1537 SGKLGRAIG
+1537 SGKLGKAIG

-1555 KTAYGAVG
+1555 KTAYGVTG

>member
-166 HPSYV
+166 HPSYF

-176 EIKDKFIDNAVDDG
+176 ETKDKFIDNAVDDG

-261 LYMKQEDMQRRA
+261 LHMKQEDMQRRA

-474 AAHNGISLDKKAVA
+474 AAYNGISLDKKAMA
-488 FTDKASGVSVL
+488 FTDKASGVSIL

-508 IKGLVAHEVGVHQGF
+508 IKGLVAHEVGVHQGLQHMMPESSY
-523 KAIVKDK
+523 KQLLNTVQ
-530 KMYDNIMDIVK
+530 
-541 QKMQRSSNK
+541 QKMQTSK
-550 AWRQAAKQADTPEEA
+550 DPAWQIAAKQADNPEEA
-565 LAYWAEHTFNNKDS
+565 LAYWVEHSFNKKEKFWQRLKKNITNKEATDEELKDLIIRGVQNEINNK
-579 LWKYLKKALY
+579 
-589 KNEEDLSD
+589 
-597 VALKKLVQQS
+597 Q
-607 LKTTGLSAL
+607 
-616 VKHQQAYQDVVHL
+616 VVTPL
-629 IEKRRYN
+629 
-636 KGAIKSYRN
+636 A
-645 WEKAKQ
+645 
-651 QTKTTDKAIQ
+651 
-661 YWLSHY
+661 
-667 YDENDRV
+667 
-674 WQKLKRSLDTQGMQI
+674 
-689 NDADIRDILVRG
+689 
-701 YAFKN
+701 
-706 QPVASSLSDGSNV
+706 DGSNV

-883 YPAEIVSLARRMKAI
+883 YPTEIVSLARRMKAI

-950 YYGGTKGWDKF
+950 YYGGAKGWDKF
-961 QDMLT
+961 QEMLT

-1030 AFGIKD
+1030 AFGIRD

-1051 FRDSMASFNHRFP
+1051 FRDNMASFNHRFP

-1140 RQKDALRRS
+1140 RQKDVLRRS

-1273 TLLSTVADNAYKWTH
+1273 TLLSTVADSAYKWTH

-1329 AFRNPVSVKKLKAA
+1329 AFRNPVSAKKLKAA

-1406 LKDANWFTKLFF
+1406 LKDANWYTKLFF

-1434 ALQSHEVDDGLAL
+1434 ALQSHEVDDGMAL

-1469 YPNDQAKR
+1469 YPNDTAKR
-1477 EAFFD
+1477 DAFFD

-1506 GTDVAEMFTNFQG
+1506 GTDVAEMTTGFQG

-1524 DNTYKKPRSDMSV
+1524 DNTYKKPYSDMSV
-1537 SGKLGRAIG
+1537 GGKAGKFFG
-1546 QAPAIGVLD
+1546 QAPAAGVID
-1555 KTAYGAVG
+1555 KTTYGTIG
-1563 AYDLATHQGDTRDF
+1563 AYNLATHQGDTRDF

-1598 IKDKVN
+1598 IKDN
-1604 IKKPKTKKPTPKKKV
+1604 LNLKKPRPKKVAPKKREH
-1619 YKQKGLLEK
+1619 KQKGLLEK

>member
-166 HPSYV
+166 HPSYF

-176 EIKDKFIDNAVDDG
+176 ETKDKFIDNAVDDG

-261 LYMKQEDMQRRA
+261 LHMKQEDMQRRA

-281 LSTLGSVVGALFDP
+281 LSTLGSIVGALFDP

-474 AAHNGISLDKKAVA
+474 AAYNGISLDKKAVA

-508 IKGLVAHEVGVHQGF
+508 IKGLVAHEVGVHQGLQH
-523 KAIVKDK
+523 
-530 KMYDNIMDIVK
+530 IMPESSYKQLLNTVQ
-541 QKMQRSSNK
+541 QKMQTSK
-550 AWRQAAKQADTPEEA
+550 DPAWQIAAKQADNPEEA
-565 LAYWAEHTFNNKDS
+565 LAYWVEHSFNKKEKFWQRLKKNITNKEATDEELKDLIIRGVQNEINNK
-579 LWKYLKKALY
+579 
-589 KNEEDLSD
+589 
-597 VALKKLVQQS
+597 Q
-607 LKTTGLSAL
+607 
-616 VKHQQAYQDVVHL
+616 VVTPL
-629 IEKRRYN
+629 
-636 KGAIKSYRN
+636 A
-645 WEKAKQ
+645 
-651 QTKTTDKAIQ
+651 
-661 YWLSHY
+661 
-667 YDENDRV
+667 
-674 WQKLKRSLDTQGMQI
+674 
-689 NDADIRDILVRG
+689 
-701 YAFKN
+701 
-706 QPVASSLSDGSNV
+706 DGSNV
-719 VMDIHYSKDNMLTP
+719 VMDIHYSKNNMLTP

-766 LEAGWLPGTLYGKLS
+766 LEAGWLPGTLYGKLA

-821 DRWLSMYNDFMDD
+821 DRWLSMYNDFVDD

-877 TDTLSK
+877 ADTLSK
-883 YPAEIVSLARRMKAI
+883 CPAEIVSLARRMKAI
-898 RKDMMEFGAAEG
+898 RKDMMEFGVAEG

-950 YYGGTKGWDKF
+950 YYGGAKGWDKF

-966 DYAKRNANKK
+966 DYAKRNANRK

-991 IARLQYNSK
+991 IARLKYNSK

-1016 EAVDAWI
+1016 EVVDAWI

-1030 AFGIKD
+1030 AFGIRD

-1051 FRDSMASFNHRFP
+1051 FRDNMASFNHRFP

-1273 TLLSTVADNAYKWTH
+1273 TLLSTVADSAYKWTH

-1329 AFRNPVSVKKLKAA
+1329 AFRNPVSAKKLKAV

-1406 LKDANWFTKLFF
+1406 LKDANWYTKLFF

-1434 ALQSHEVDDGLAL
+1434 ALQSHEVDDGMAL

-1482 RNLTPQRLA
+1482 RNLTAQRLA

-1506 GTDVAEMFTNFQG
+1506 GTDVTEMFTDFQG

-1524 DNTYKKPRSDMSV
+1524 DNTYKKPRSDMTV
-1537 SGKLGRAIG
+1537 SGKLGKAIG

-1555 KTAYGAVG
+1555 KTAYGAAG

>member
-166 HPSYV
+166 HPSYF

-176 EIKDKFIDNAVDDG
+176 ETKDKFIDNAVDDG

-352 GSAVAT
+352 GAAVAT

-474 AAHNGISLDKKAVA
+474 AAYNGISLDKKAMA

-508 IKGLVAHEVGVHQGF
+508 IKGLVAHEVGVHQGLQHMMPESSY
-523 KAIVKDK
+523 KQVL
-530 KMYDNIMDIVK
+530 NTVQ
-541 QKMQRSSNK
+541 QKMQTSKNP
-550 AWRQAAKQADTPEEA
+550 AWQMAAKQANSPEEA
-565 LAYWAEHTFNNKDS
+565 LAYWVEHSFNKKEKFWQRLKKNIINKDTTDEELKDLIIRGVQNEINNKQ
-579 LWKYLKKALY
+579 
-589 KNEEDLSD
+589 
-597 VALKKLVQQS
+597 VVTPLV
-607 LKTTGLSAL
+607 
-616 VKHQQAYQDVVHL
+616 
-629 IEKRRYN
+629 
-636 KGAIKSYRN
+636 
-645 WEKAKQ
+645 
-651 QTKTTDKAIQ
+651 
-661 YWLSHY
+661 
-667 YDENDRV
+667 
-674 WQKLKRSLDTQGMQI
+674 
-689 NDADIRDILVRG
+689 
-701 YAFKN
+701 
-706 QPVASSLSDGSNV
+706 DGSNV

-766 LEAGWLPGTLYGKLS
+766 LEVGWLPGTLYGKLA

-877 TDTLSK
+877 ADTLAK
-883 YPAEIVSLARRMKAI
+883 YPADIVSLARRMKAL

-932 EFYRIVD
+932 EFYRVVN

-950 YYGGTKGWDKF
+950 YYGGAKGWDKF
-961 QDMLT
+961 QEMLT

-1116 KDFLDTCAQELEKSK
+1116 KDFIDTCAQELEKSK

-1140 RQKDALRRS
+1140 KQKDALRRS

-1273 TLLSTVADNAYKWTH
+1273 TLLSTVADSAYKWTH

-1318 LIDWANGKTFS
+1318 LIDWANGNTFS
-1329 AFRNPVSVKKLKAA
+1329 AFRNPVSAKKLKAA

-1365 VAASMDKWM
+1365 VATSMDKWM
-1374 QESPDT
+1374 QEAPDT
-1380 FTLWRQLVRN
+1380 YTLWRQLVRN

-1447 MFSMGTNA
+1447 MYSMGTNA

-1506 GTDVAEMFTNFQG
+1506 GTDAAEMFTDFQG

-1524 DNTYKKPRSDMSV
+1524 DNTYKKPRSDMTV
-1537 SGKLGRAIG
+1537 GGKFGKMIG
-1546 QAPAIGVLD
+1546 QTPAVGVLD
-1555 KTAYGAVG
+1555 KATYGTIGV
-1563 AYDLATHQGDTRDF
+1563 YNLATHQGDTRDF

-1598 IKDKVN
+1598 IKDN
-1604 IKKPKTKKPTPKKKV
+1604 LNLKKPRPKKVAPKKREH
-1619 YKQKGLLEK
+1619 KQKGLLDK
-1628 LTGG
+1628 LKG

>member
-166 HPSYV
+166 HPSYF

-176 EIKDKFIDNAVDDG
+176 ETKDKFIDNAVDDG

-261 LYMKQEDMQRRA
+261 LHMKQEDMQRRA

-281 LSTLGSVVGALFDP
+281 LSTLGSIVGALFDP

-434 VVDYLSKVNQ
+434 VADYLSKVNQ

-474 AAHNGISLDKKAVA
+474 AAYNGISLDKKAVA

-508 IKGLVAHEVGVHQGF
+508 IKGLVAHEVGVHQGLQH
-523 KAIVKDK
+523 
-530 KMYDNIMDIVK
+530 IMPESSYKQLLNTVQ
-541 QKMQRSSNK
+541 QKMQTSK
-550 AWRQAAKQADTPEEA
+550 DPAWQIAAKQADNPEEA
-565 LAYWAEHTFNNKDS
+565 LAYWVEHSFNKKEKFWQRLKKNITNKEATDEELKDLIIRGVQNEINNK
-579 LWKYLKKALY
+579 
-589 KNEEDLSD
+589 
-597 VALKKLVQQS
+597 Q
-607 LKTTGLSAL
+607 
-616 VKHQQAYQDVVHL
+616 VVTPL
-629 IEKRRYN
+629 
-636 KGAIKSYRN
+636 A
-645 WEKAKQ
+645 
-651 QTKTTDKAIQ
+651 
-661 YWLSHY
+661 
-667 YDENDRV
+667 
-674 WQKLKRSLDTQGMQI
+674 
-689 NDADIRDILVRG
+689 
-701 YAFKN
+701 
-706 QPVASSLSDGSNV
+706 DGSNV
-719 VMDIHYSKDNMLTP
+719 VMDIHYSKNNMLTP

-766 LEAGWLPGTLYGKLS
+766 LEAGWLPGTLYGKLA

-821 DRWLSMYNDFMDD
+821 DRWLSMYNDFVDD

-877 TDTLSK
+877 ADTLSK
-883 YPAEIVSLARRMKAI
+883 CPAEIVSLARRMKAI
-898 RKDMMEFGAAEG
+898 RKDMMEFGVAEG

-950 YYGGTKGWDKF
+950 YYGGAKGWDKF

-966 DYAKRNANKK
+966 DYAKRNANRK

-991 IARLQYNSK
+991 IARLKYNSK

-1016 EAVDAWI
+1016 EVVDAWI

-1030 AFGIKD
+1030 AFGIRD

-1051 FRDSMASFNHRFP
+1051 FRDNMASFNHRFP

-1273 TLLSTVADNAYKWTH
+1273 TLLSTVADSAYKWTH

-1329 AFRNPVSVKKLKAA
+1329 AFRNPVSAKKLKAV

-1406 LKDANWFTKLFF
+1406 LKDANWYTKLFF

-1434 ALQSHEVDDGLAL
+1434 ALQSHEVDDGMAL

-1482 RNLTPQRLA
+1482 RNLTAQRLA

-1506 GTDVAEMFTNFQG
+1506 GTDVAEMFTDFQG

-1524 DNTYKKPRSDMSV
+1524 DNTYKKPRSDMTV
-1537 SGKLGRAIG
+1537 SGKLGKAIG

-1555 KTAYGAVG
+1555 KTAYGAAG